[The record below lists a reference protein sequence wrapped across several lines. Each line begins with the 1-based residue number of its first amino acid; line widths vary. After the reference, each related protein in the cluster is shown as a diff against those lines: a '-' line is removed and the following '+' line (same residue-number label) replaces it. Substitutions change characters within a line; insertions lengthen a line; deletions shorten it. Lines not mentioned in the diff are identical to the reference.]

1 MRTILAIFRR
11 DLWRILR
18 NPVALVVTIGV
29 AILPSLYAWFNI
41 MALWDPYSNTKDL
54 PVAVVSM
61 DRGGQSAQTG
71 KLNAGRSVIE
81 ELRDNKSLGWKFM
94 DDDKAAIDEVNSGRC
109 YAAIIIPERFS
120 SDLVGVVEGTGS
132 RPALDYYV
140 NEKKN
145 AIAPKVTDT
154 GASTIDQ
161 EINTVFIS
169 AVSDALAGK
178 VLETAGDAQGAA
190 EQTRSQ
196 VVGDLGRT
204 IDQIDQMAAQL
215 DRIDSTM
222 GQARQ
227 TVADSKRNI
236 KDLQAQIAS
245 TQTTL
250 SKAQG
255 TMTQARNDSLG
266 FSTALNQALA
276 NGTTDLSN
284 GIANVNTVAGG
295 ITADL
300 NTTQD
305 KVDRVNSSLGQL
317 VDANGRAVDG
327 LQSGLD
333 HSGLRPGDP
342 VYDTIQGQITS
353 LKTTNQQQKSSL
365 DSFRKN
371 SSAALKSGKQA
382 TSDLSSAMAGTGN
395 TGIAALSTAS
405 QGLTGTTMPNLLTGL
420 DNLNASNGSLQGALT
435 SLSTTAAQTST
446 LLDQLDSTI
455 GQAQTTLATTKT
467 SLASVRS
474 DLDVV
479 RTDVAALG
487 SSAAWNRISQT
498 LGLNPESFGK
508 AMATPVEL
516 ETHTV
521 YPVSNYG
528 SSVAPFYTNLAL
540 WVGGFI
546 LIAIY
551 KLEVDKEGIGK
562 CNATQAYL
570 GRWLL
575 LVFVGF
581 FQALIATVGDLML
594 GIQCQRP
601 LLFVLAGVF
610 SSFVYIN
617 IIYALAASFRHIGKA
632 LAVVLVILQIPG
644 SSGMYPI
651 EMMPDFFR
659 NLNPWLPFTYGINAM
674 RETIGGMY
682 GSHYW
687 ADMLHVFWYLPVAL
701 LIGLVVRRYLLNLNA
716 LFDRRLGATDLMLT
730 EQNHSADRR
739 LNLGN
744 LARAFMGG
752 GEEGYHAILRQRA
765 HRFLSIYPSLIR
777 AGLALVLLPVLF
789 LILLFSTEAKIV
801 MLIACIASI
810 VLIDT
815 YLIVVEYICDS
826 YVQQLGMTER
836 SGDDFRSLILPAAR
850 GRRAGDTAMTRLT
863 AATHES
869 IRRRDGAGT
878 DQGKGGASEDAPG
891 SSAGSG
897 PDPKGFEESEGGGSR

>member
-1 MRTILAIFRR
+1 MKTVLAIFRR

-29 AILPSLYAWFNI
+29 AVLPSLYAWFNI
-41 MALWDPYSNTKDL
+41 MALWDPYSNVKNL

-61 DRGGQSAQTG
+61 DRGAQSAETG
-71 KLNAGRSVIE
+71 RINAGRSVIQ
-81 ELRDNKSLGWKFM
+81 ELRGNKSLGWKFM
-94 DDDKAAIDEVNSGRC
+94 DDDQRAIDEVHSGQC

-120 SDLVGVVEGTGS
+120 ADLVGIVEGTGN
-132 RPALDYYV
+132 RPALNYYV

-161 EINTVFIS
+161 EINAVFVS

-178 VLETAGDAQGAA
+178 VLQTAGDAQGAA
-190 EQTRSQ
+190 EQSRSQ
-196 VVGDLGRT
+196 VVGDLGD
-204 IDQIDQMAAQL
+204 IIGQL
-215 DRIDSTM
+215 DRTDSQLGRIGSTM

-227 TVADSKRNI
+227 TVAGSKKDI
-236 KDLQAQIAS
+236 KNLQSQISA
-245 TQTTL
+245 TQATL
-250 SKAQG
+250 SKAQDH
-255 TMTQARNDSLG
+255 MTRTRDDSLR
-266 FSTALNQALA
+266 FSSALNQALA
-276 NGTTDLSN
+276 DGSVRLSSAATD
-284 GIANVNTVAGG
+284 VNTVAGG

-300 NTTQD
+300 NATQD
-305 KVDRVNSSLGQL
+305 KVDRVNSGLGQL
-317 VDANGRAVDG
+317 VDANGKAVDR

-333 HSGLRPGDP
+333 QSGLHPGDP
-342 VYDTIQGQITS
+342 AYEIIQRQIDD
-353 LKTTNQQQKSSL
+353 LKKTNQQQKASL
-365 DSFRKN
+365 DAFKKN
-371 SSAALKSGKQA
+371 SSTALDSGKQA
-382 TSDLSSAMAGTGN
+382 ASDLSSAMTDTGDI
-395 TGIAALSTAS
+395 GIKALTAAS
-405 QGLTGTTMPNLLTGL
+405 QSLTGATMPNLLTGL
-420 DNLNASNGSLQGALT
+420 DNLNASNGSLQGALS
-435 SLSTTAAQTST
+435 SLSTTAAQTDT

-455 GQAQTTLATTKT
+455 GQAQSTLSTTRT
-467 SLASVRS
+467 SLVSVRS
-474 DLDVV
+474 DLERV

-487 SSAAWNRISQT
+487 SSAAWNRMSQT
-498 LGLNPESFGK
+498 LGLSPESFGK
-508 AMATPVEL
+508 AMASPVEL
-516 ETHTV
+516 ASHTV

-551 KLEVDKEGIGK
+551 KLEVDKEGIRK
-562 CNATQAYL
+562 CTATQAYL

-594 GIQCQRP
+594 GIQCHQP
-601 LLFVLAGVF
+601 ALFVLAGVF
-610 SSFVYIN
+610 ASFVYIN

-682 GSHYW
+682 GNHYW
-687 ADMLHVFWYLPVAL
+687 QDMLHVFWYLPAAL

-739 LNLGN
+739 LSLDS
-744 LARAFMGG
+744 LARSIL
-752 GEEGYHAILRQRA
+752 GEGDYRAVIRRRA
-765 HRFLSIYPSLIR
+765 HRFLALYPTLIR

-810 VLIDT
+810 ILIDA
-815 YLIVVEYICDS
+815 YLIIVEYICDS
-826 YVQQLGMTER
+826 YVQQLGLTER
-836 SGDDFRSLILPAAR
+836 PGMDFHNLIRP
-850 GRRAGDTAMTRLT
+850 RRQGPSAMTRLT
-863 AATHES
+863 TAVRES
-869 IRRRDGAGT
+869 VLNRDE
-878 DQGKGGASEDAPG
+878 EDAPEDG
-891 SSAGSG
+891 
-897 PDPKGFEESEGGGSR
+897 DRR

>member
-1 MRTILAIFRR
+1 MKTVLAIFRR

-29 AILPSLYAWFNI
+29 AVLPSLYAWFNI
-41 MALWDPYSNTKDL
+41 MALWDPYSNVKNL

-61 DRGGQSAQTG
+61 DRGAQSAETG
-71 KLNAGRSVIE
+71 RINAGRSVIQ
-81 ELRDNKSLGWKFM
+81 ELRGNKSLGWKFM
-94 DDDKAAIDEVNSGRC
+94 DDDQRAIDEVHSSQC

-120 SDLVGVVEGTGS
+120 ADLVGIVEGTGN
-132 RPALDYYV
+132 RPALNYYV

-161 EINTVFIS
+161 EINTVFVS

-178 VLETAGDAQGAA
+178 VLQTAGDAQGAA
-190 EQTRSQ
+190 EQSRSQ
-196 VVGDLGRT
+196 VVGDLGDIIGQLDRM
-204 IDQIDQMAAQL
+204 DGQL
-215 DRIDSTM
+215 DRIGSTM

-227 TVADSKRNI
+227 TVAGSRNDI
-236 KDLQAQIAS
+236 KDLQSQISA
-245 TQTTL
+245 TQATL
-250 SKAQG
+250 SKAQDH
-255 TMTQARNDSLG
+255 MTRTRDDSLR
-266 FSTALNQALA
+266 FSSALNQALA
-276 NGTTDLSN
+276 DGSVRLSSAVTD
-284 GIANVNTVAGG
+284 VNTVAGG

-300 NTTQD
+300 NATQD
-305 KVDRVNSSLGQL
+305 KVDRVNSGLGQL
-317 VDANGRAVDG
+317 VDANGKAVDR

-333 HSGLRPGDP
+333 QSGLHPGDP
-342 VYDTIQGQITS
+342 AYESIQRQIED
-353 LKTTNQQQKSSL
+353 LKKTNQQQKVSL
-365 DSFRKN
+365 DAFKKN
-371 SSAALKSGKQA
+371 SSTALNSGKQA
-382 TSDLSSAMAGTGN
+382 ASDLSSAMTDTGD
-395 TGIAALSTAS
+395 TGIKALTTAS
-405 QGLTGTTMPNLLTGL
+405 QSLTGTTMPNLLTGL
-420 DNLNASNGSLQGALT
+420 DNLNASNGSLQGALS
-435 SLSTTAAQTST
+435 SLSTTAAQTDA

-455 GQAQTTLATTKT
+455 GQAQSTLSATRA
-467 SLASVRS
+467 SLVTVRS
-474 DLDVV
+474 DLEGV

-487 SSAAWNRISQT
+487 SSAAWNRMSQT
-498 LGLNPESFGK
+498 LGLSPESFGK
-508 AMATPVEL
+508 AMSSPVKL
-516 ETHTV
+516 ASHTV

-551 KLEVDKEGIGK
+551 KLEVDKEGIRR
-562 CNATQAYL
+562 CTATQAYL

-594 GIQCQRP
+594 GIQCQQP
-601 LLFVLAGVF
+601 ALFVLAGVF
-610 SSFVYIN
+610 ASFVYIN

-682 GSHYW
+682 GNHYW
-687 ADMLHVFWYLPVAL
+687 QDMLHVFWYLPAAL

-739 LNLGN
+739 LSLGS
-744 LARAFMGG
+744 LARSIL
-752 GEEGYHAILRQRA
+752 GEGDYRAVIRRRA
-765 HRFLSIYPSLIR
+765 HRFLSLYPTLIR
-777 AGLALVLLPVLF
+777 AGLVLVLLPVLF

-810 VLIDT
+810 VLIDA
-815 YLIVVEYICDS
+815 YLIIVEYICDS
-826 YVQQLGMTER
+826 YVQQLGLAER
-836 SGDDFRSLILPAAR
+836 PGMDFHTLIRP
-850 GRRAGDTAMTRLT
+850 RRQGSSAMTRLT
-863 AATHES
+863 TAVRES
-869 IRRRDGAGT
+869 VLNRDEEGAPEDGDRR
-878 DQGKGGASEDAPG
+878 
-891 SSAGSG
+891 
-897 PDPKGFEESEGGGSR
+897 

>member
-1 MRTILAIFRR
+1 MKTVLAIFRR

-29 AILPSLYAWFNI
+29 AVLPSLYAWFNI
-41 MALWDPYSNTKDL
+41 MALWDPYSNVRNL
-54 PVAVVSM
+54 PVAVVSI
-61 DRGGQSAQTG
+61 DRGAQSAETG
-71 KLNAGRSVIE
+71 RINAGRSVIQ
-81 ELRDNKSLGWKFM
+81 ELRGNKSLGWKFM
-94 DDDKAAIDEVNSGRC
+94 DDDERAIEEVHSGQC

-120 SDLVGVVEGTGS
+120 ADLVGIVEGAGN
-132 RPALDYYV
+132 RPALNYYV

-161 EINTVFIS
+161 EINAVFVS

-178 VLETAGDAQGAA
+178 VLQTVGDVQGAA
-190 EQTRSQ
+190 EQSRSQ
-196 VVGDLGRT
+196 VVGDLGEI
-204 IDQIDQMAAQL
+204 IDQLDRTDGQL
-215 DRIDSTM
+215 DRIGSTM

-227 TVADSKRNI
+227 TVAGSRSDI
-236 KDLQAQIAS
+236 KDLQSQISA
-245 TQTTL
+245 
-250 SKAQG
+250 
-255 TMTQARNDSLG
+255 TQATLNRAQSSMAKTRDDSLR
-266 FSTALNQALA
+266 FSSALNQALA
-276 NGTTDLSN
+276 DGSVRLSSAVTD
-284 GIANVNTVAGG
+284 VNTVAGG

-300 NTTQD
+300 NATQD
-305 KVDRVNSSLGQL
+305 KVDRVNSGLGQL
-317 VDANGRAVDG
+317 VDANGEAVDR

-333 HSGLRPGDP
+333 QSGLHSGDP
-342 VYDTIQGQITS
+342 AYESIQRQIDD
-353 LKTTNQQQKSSL
+353 LKKTNQKQKSSL
-365 DSFRKN
+365 DAFKKN
-371 SSAALKSGKQA
+371 SSTALDSGRRAA
-382 TSDLSSAMAGTGN
+382 SDLSSAMTDTGGTG
-395 TGIAALSTAS
+395 IKALAAAS
-405 QGLTGTTMPNLLTGL
+405 QSLAGTTMPNLLTGL
-420 DNLNASNGSLQGALT
+420 DALNASNGSLQGAL
-435 SLSTTAAQTST
+435 SNLATTAVQTDA

-455 GQAQTTLATTKT
+455 GQAQSTLSTTRT

-474 DLDVV
+474 DLEGV

-487 SSAAWNRISQT
+487 SSAAWNRMSQT
-498 LGLNPESFGK
+498 LGLSPESFGK
-508 AMATPVEL
+508 AMASPVEL
-516 ETHTV
+516 ASHTV

-551 KLEVDKEGIGK
+551 KLEVDKEGIRK
-562 CNATQAYL
+562 CTATQAYL

-594 GIQCQRP
+594 GIQCRQP
-601 LLFVLAGVF
+601 ALFVLAGVF
-610 SSFVYIN
+610 ASFVYIN

-682 GSHYW
+682 GNHYW
-687 ADMLHVFWYLPVAL
+687 QDMLHIFWYLPVAL

-739 LNLGN
+739 LSLGS
-744 LARAFMGG
+744 LARSIL
-752 GEEGYHAILRQRA
+752 GEGDYRAVIRRRA
-765 HRFLSIYPSLIR
+765 HRFLALYPTLIR
-777 AGLALVLLPVLF
+777 GGLVLVLLPVLF

-810 VLIDT
+810 VLIDA
-815 YLIVVEYICDS
+815 YLIIVEYICDS
-826 YVQQLGMTER
+826 YVRQLGLTER
-836 SGDDFRSLILPAAR
+836 PGMDFLTLIRP
-850 GRRAGDTAMTRLT
+850 RRQGPSAMTRLT
-863 AATHES
+863 TAVRES
-869 IRRRDGAGT
+869 VMSRDE
-878 DQGKGGASEDAPG
+878 EDAPEDG
-891 SSAGSG
+891 
-897 PDPKGFEESEGGGSR
+897 DRR

>member
-1 MRTILAIFRR
+1 MKTVLAIFRR

-29 AILPSLYAWFNI
+29 AVLPSLYAWFNI
-41 MALWDPYSNTKDL
+41 MALWDPYSNVRNL
-54 PVAVVSM
+54 PVAVVSI
-61 DRGGQSAQTG
+61 DRGAQSAETG
-71 KLNAGRSVIE
+71 RINAGRSVIQ
-81 ELRDNKSLGWKFM
+81 ELRGNKSLGWKFM
-94 DDDKAAIDEVNSGRC
+94 DDDERAIEEVHSGQC

-120 SDLVGVVEGTGS
+120 ADLVGIVEGAGN
-132 RPALDYYV
+132 RPALNYYV

-161 EINTVFIS
+161 EINAVFVS

-178 VLETAGDAQGAA
+178 VLQTVGDAQGAA
-190 EQTRSQ
+190 EQSRSQ
-196 VVGDLGRT
+196 VVGDLGEI
-204 IDQIDQMAAQL
+204 IDQLDRTDGQL
-215 DRIDSTM
+215 DRIGSTM

-227 TVADSKRNI
+227 TVAGSRSDI
-236 KDLQAQIAS
+236 KDLQSQISA
-245 TQTTL
+245 
-250 SKAQG
+250 
-255 TMTQARNDSLG
+255 TQATLNRAQSSMAKTRDDSLR
-266 FSTALNQALA
+266 FSSALNQALA
-276 NGTTDLSN
+276 DGSVRLSSAVTD
-284 GIANVNTVAGG
+284 VNTVAGG

-300 NTTQD
+300 NATQD
-305 KVDRVNSSLGQL
+305 KVDRVNSGLGQL
-317 VDANGRAVDG
+317 VDTNGKAVDR

-333 HSGLRPGDP
+333 QSGLHSGDP
-342 VYDTIQGQITS
+342 AYESIQRQIDD
-353 LKTTNQQQKSSL
+353 LKKTNQKQKSSL
-365 DSFRKN
+365 DAFKKN
-371 SSAALKSGKQA
+371 SSTALDSGRRAA
-382 TSDLSSAMAGTGN
+382 SDLSSAMTDTGGTG
-395 TGIAALSTAS
+395 IKALAAAS
-405 QGLTGTTMPNLLTGL
+405 QSLAGATMPNLLTGL
-420 DNLNASNGSLQGALT
+420 DALNASNGSLQGAL
-435 SLSTTAAQTST
+435 SNLATTAVQTDA

-455 GQAQTTLATTKT
+455 GQAQSTLSTTRA

-474 DLDVV
+474 DLEGV

-487 SSAAWNRISQT
+487 SSAAWNRMSQT
-498 LGLNPESFGK
+498 LGLSPESFGK
-508 AMATPVEL
+508 AMASPVEL
-516 ETHTV
+516 ASHTV

-551 KLEVDKEGIGK
+551 KLEVDKEGIRK
-562 CNATQAYL
+562 CTATQAYL

-594 GIQCQRP
+594 GIQCRQP
-601 LLFVLAGVF
+601 ALFVLAGVF
-610 SSFVYIN
+610 ASFVYIN

-682 GSHYW
+682 GNHYW
-687 ADMLHVFWYLPVAL
+687 QDMLHIFWCLPVAL

-739 LNLGN
+739 LSLGS
-744 LARAFMGG
+744 LARSIL
-752 GEEGYHAILRQRA
+752 GEGDYRAVIRRRA
-765 HRFLSIYPSLIR
+765 HRFLALYPTLIR
-777 AGLALVLLPVLF
+777 GGLVLVLLPVLF

-810 VLIDT
+810 VLIDA
-815 YLIVVEYICDS
+815 YLIIVEYICDS
-826 YVQQLGMTER
+826 YVRQLGLTER
-836 SGDDFRSLILPAAR
+836 PGMDFLTLIRP
-850 GRRAGDTAMTRLT
+850 RRQGPSAMTRLT
-863 AATHES
+863 TAVRES
-869 IRRRDGAGT
+869 VMSRDE
-878 DQGKGGASEDAPG
+878 EDAPEDG
-891 SSAGSG
+891 
-897 PDPKGFEESEGGGSR
+897 DRR

>member
-1 MRTILAIFRR
+1 MKTVLAIFRR

-29 AILPSLYAWFNI
+29 AVLPSLYAWFNI
-41 MALWDPYSNTKDL
+41 MALWDPYSNVRNL
-54 PVAVVSM
+54 PVAVVSI
-61 DRGGQSAQTG
+61 DRGAQSAETG
-71 KLNAGRSVIE
+71 RINAGRSVIQ
-81 ELRDNKSLGWKFM
+81 ELRGNKSLGWKFM
-94 DDDKAAIDEVNSGRC
+94 DDDERAIEEVHSGQC

-120 SDLVGVVEGTGS
+120 ADLVGIVEGAGN
-132 RPALDYYV
+132 RPALNYYV

-161 EINTVFIS
+161 EINAVFVS

-178 VLETAGDAQGAA
+178 VLQTVGDAQGAA
-190 EQTRSQ
+190 EQSRSQ
-196 VVGDLGRT
+196 VVGDLGEI
-204 IDQIDQMAAQL
+204 IDQLDRTDGQL
-215 DRIDSTM
+215 DRIGSTM

-227 TVADSKRNI
+227 TVAGSRSDI
-236 KDLQAQIAS
+236 KDLQSQISA
-245 TQTTL
+245 
-250 SKAQG
+250 
-255 TMTQARNDSLG
+255 TQATLNRAQSSMAKTRDDSLR
-266 FSTALNQALA
+266 FSSALNQALA
-276 NGTTDLSN
+276 DGSVRLSSAVTD
-284 GIANVNTVAGG
+284 VNTVAGG

-300 NTTQD
+300 NATQD
-305 KVDRVNSSLGQL
+305 KVDRVNSGLGQL
-317 VDANGRAVDG
+317 VDANGKAVDR

-333 HSGLRPGDP
+333 QSGLHSGDP
-342 VYDTIQGQITS
+342 AYESIQRQIDD
-353 LKTTNQQQKSSL
+353 LKKTNQKQKSSL
-365 DSFRKN
+365 DAFKKN
-371 SSAALKSGKQA
+371 SSTALDSGRRAA
-382 TSDLSSAMAGTGN
+382 SDLSSAMTDTGGTG
-395 TGIAALSTAS
+395 IKALAAAS
-405 QGLTGTTMPNLLTGL
+405 QSLAGTTMPNLLTGL
-420 DNLNASNGSLQGALT
+420 DALNASNGSLQGAL
-435 SLSTTAAQTST
+435 SNLATTAAQTDA

-455 GQAQTTLATTKT
+455 GQAQSTLSTTRA

-474 DLDVV
+474 DLEGV

-487 SSAAWNRISQT
+487 SSAAWHRMSQT
-498 LGLNPESFGK
+498 LGLSPESFGK
-508 AMATPVEL
+508 AMASPVEL
-516 ETHTV
+516 ASHTV

-551 KLEVDKEGIGK
+551 KLEVDKEGIRK
-562 CNATQAYL
+562 CTATQAYL

-594 GIQCQRP
+594 GIQCRQP
-601 LLFVLAGVF
+601 ALFVLAGVF
-610 SSFVYIN
+610 ASFVYIN

-682 GSHYW
+682 GNHYW
-687 ADMLHVFWYLPVAL
+687 QDMLHIFWYLPVAL

-739 LNLGN
+739 LSLGS
-744 LARAFMGG
+744 LARSIL
-752 GEEGYHAILRQRA
+752 GEGDYRAVIRRRA
-765 HRFLSIYPSLIR
+765 HRFLALYPTLIR
-777 AGLALVLLPVLF
+777 GGLALVLLPVLF

-810 VLIDT
+810 VLIDA
-815 YLIVVEYICDS
+815 YLIIVEYICDS
-826 YVQQLGMTER
+826 YVRQLGLTER
-836 SGDDFRSLILPAAR
+836 PGMDFLTLIRP
-850 GRRAGDTAMTRLT
+850 RRQGPSAMTRLT
-863 AATHES
+863 TAVRES
-869 IRRRDGAGT
+869 VMSRDE
-878 DQGKGGASEDAPG
+878 EDAPEDG
-891 SSAGSG
+891 
-897 PDPKGFEESEGGGSR
+897 DRR

>member
-1 MRTILAIFRR
+1 MKTVLAIFRR

-29 AILPSLYAWFNI
+29 AVLPSLYAWFNI
-41 MALWDPYSNTKDL
+41 MALWDPYSNVRNL
-54 PVAVVSM
+54 PVAVVSI
-61 DRGGQSAQTG
+61 DRGAQSAETG
-71 KLNAGRSVIE
+71 RINAGRSVIQ
-81 ELRDNKSLGWKFM
+81 ELRGNKSLGWKFM
-94 DDDKAAIDEVNSGRC
+94 DDDERAIEEVHSGQC

-120 SDLVGVVEGTGS
+120 ADLVGIVEGAGN
-132 RPALDYYV
+132 RPALNYYV

-161 EINTVFIS
+161 EINAVFVS

-178 VLETAGDAQGAA
+178 VLQTVGDAQGAA
-190 EQTRSQ
+190 EQSRSQ
-196 VVGDLGRT
+196 VVGDLGEI
-204 IDQIDQMAAQL
+204 IDQLDRTDGQL
-215 DRIDSTM
+215 DRIGSTM

-227 TVADSKRNI
+227 TVAGSRSDI
-236 KDLQAQIAS
+236 KDLQSQISA
-245 TQTTL
+245 
-250 SKAQG
+250 
-255 TMTQARNDSLG
+255 TQATLNRAQSSMAKTRDDSLR
-266 FSTALNQALA
+266 FSSALNQALA
-276 NGTTDLSN
+276 DGSVRLSSAVTD
-284 GIANVNTVAGG
+284 VNTVAGG

-300 NTTQD
+300 NATQD
-305 KVDRVNSSLGQL
+305 KVDRVNSGLGQL
-317 VDANGRAVDG
+317 VDANGKAVDR

-333 HSGLRPGDP
+333 QSGLHSGDP
-342 VYDTIQGQITS
+342 AYESIQRQIDD
-353 LKTTNQQQKSSL
+353 LKKTNQKQKSSL
-365 DSFRKN
+365 DAFKKN
-371 SSAALKSGKQA
+371 SSTALDSGRRAA
-382 TSDLSSAMAGTGN
+382 SDLSSAMTDTGGTG
-395 TGIAALSTAS
+395 IKALAAAS
-405 QGLTGTTMPNLLTGL
+405 QSLAGTTMPNLLTGL
-420 DNLNASNGSLQGALT
+420 DALNASNGSLQGAL
-435 SLSTTAAQTST
+435 SNLATTAAQTDA

-455 GQAQTTLATTKT
+455 GQAKSTLSTTRA

-474 DLDVV
+474 DLEGV

-487 SSAAWNRISQT
+487 SSAAWNRMSQT
-498 LGLNPESFGK
+498 LGLSPESFGK
-508 AMATPVEL
+508 AMASPVEL
-516 ETHTV
+516 ASHTV

-551 KLEVDKEGIGK
+551 KLEVDKEGIRK
-562 CNATQAYL
+562 CTATQAYL

-594 GIQCQRP
+594 GIQCRQP
-601 LLFVLAGVF
+601 ALFVLAGVF
-610 SSFVYIN
+610 ASFVYIN

-682 GSHYW
+682 GNHYW
-687 ADMLHVFWYLPVAL
+687 QDMLHIFWYLPVAL

-739 LNLGN
+739 LSLGS
-744 LARAFMGG
+744 LARSIL
-752 GEEGYHAILRQRA
+752 GEGDYRAVIRRRA
-765 HRFLSIYPSLIR
+765 HRFLALYPTLIR
-777 AGLALVLLPVLF
+777 GGLVLVLLPVLF

-810 VLIDT
+810 VLIDA
-815 YLIVVEYICDS
+815 YLIIVEYICDS
-826 YVQQLGMTER
+826 YVRQLGLTER
-836 SGDDFRSLILPAAR
+836 PGMDFLTLIRP
-850 GRRAGDTAMTRLT
+850 RRQGPSAMTRLT
-863 AATHES
+863 TAVRES
-869 IRRRDGAGT
+869 VMSRDE
-878 DQGKGGASEDAPG
+878 EDAPEDG
-891 SSAGSG
+891 
-897 PDPKGFEESEGGGSR
+897 DRR

>member
-1 MRTILAIFRR
+1 MKTVLAIFRR

-29 AILPSLYAWFNI
+29 AVLPSLYAWFNI
-41 MALWDPYSNTKDL
+41 MALWDPYSNVKNL

-61 DRGGQSAQTG
+61 DRGAQSAQTG
-71 KLNAGRSVIE
+71 RINAGRSVIQ
-81 ELRDNKSLGWKFM
+81 ELRGNNSLGWKFM
-94 DDDKAAIDEVNSGRC
+94 DDDQRAIDEVHSGQC
-109 YAAIIIPERFS
+109 YAAIVIPEHFS
-120 SDLVGVVEGTGS
+120 ADLVGIVEGTGS
-132 RPALDYYV
+132 RPALNYYV

-161 EINTVFIS
+161 EINTVFVS

-178 VLETAGDAQGAA
+178 VLQTAGDAQGAA
-190 EQTRSQ
+190 EQSRSQ
-196 VVGDLGRT
+196 VVGDLGDIIGQLDRM
-204 IDQIDQMAAQL
+204 DGQL
-215 DRIDSTM
+215 DRIGSTM

-227 TVADSKRNI
+227 TVAGSRNDI
-236 KDLQAQIAS
+236 KNLQSQISA
-245 TQTTL
+245 TQATL
-250 SKAQG
+250 SKAQDH
-255 TMTQARNDSLG
+255 MTRTRDDSLR
-266 FSTALNQALA
+266 FSSALNQALA
-276 NGTTDLSN
+276 DGSVRLSSAVTD
-284 GIANVNTVAGG
+284 VNTVAGG
-295 ITADL
+295 ITSDL
-300 NTTQD
+300 NATQD
-305 KVDRVNSSLGQL
+305 KVDRVNSGLSQL
-317 VDANGRAVDG
+317 VDANGKAVDR

-333 HSGLRPGDP
+333 QSGLHPGDP
-342 VYDTIQGQITS
+342 AYESIQRQIDD
-353 LKTTNQQQKSSL
+353 LKKTNQQQKASL
-365 DSFRKN
+365 DAFKKN
-371 SSAALKSGKQA
+371 SSTALDSGKQA
-382 TSDLSSAMAGTGN
+382 ASDLSSAMTDTGD
-395 TGIAALSTAS
+395 TGIKALTAAS
-405 QGLTGTTMPNLLTGL
+405 QSLTGTTMPNLLTGL
-420 DNLNASNGSLQGALT
+420 DNLNASNGSLQGALS
-435 SLSTTAAQTST
+435 SLATTAAQTDA

-455 GQAQTTLATTKT
+455 GQAQSTLTTTRA
-467 SLASVRS
+467 SLVSVRS
-474 DLDVV
+474 DLEGV

-487 SSAAWNRISQT
+487 SSAAWNRMSQT
-498 LGLNPESFGK
+498 LGLSPESFGK
-508 AMATPVEL
+508 AMASPVEL
-516 ETHTV
+516 ASHTV

-551 KLEVDKEGIGK
+551 KLEVDKEGIRK
-562 CNATQAYL
+562 CTATQAYL

-594 GIQCQRP
+594 GIQCQQP
-601 LLFVLAGVF
+601 ALFVLAGVF
-610 SSFVYIN
+610 ASFVYIN

-682 GSHYW
+682 GNHYW
-687 ADMLHVFWYLPVAL
+687 QDMLHIFWYLPAAL

-739 LNLGN
+739 LSLGS
-744 LARAFMGG
+744 LARSIL
-752 GEEGYHAILRQRA
+752 GEGDYRAVIRRRA
-765 HRFLSIYPSLIR
+765 HRFLALYPTLIR

-810 VLIDT
+810 VLIDA
-815 YLIVVEYICDS
+815 YLIIVEYICDS
-826 YVQQLGMTER
+826 YVQQLGLAER
-836 SGDDFRSLILPAAR
+836 PGMDFHTLIRP
-850 GRRAGDTAMTRLT
+850 RRQGSSAMTRLT
-863 AATHES
+863 TAVHES
-869 IRRRDGAGT
+869 VLNRDEEGAPEDGDRR
-878 DQGKGGASEDAPG
+878 
-891 SSAGSG
+891 
-897 PDPKGFEESEGGGSR
+897 

>member
-1 MRTILAIFRR
+1 MKTVLAIFRR

-29 AILPSLYAWFNI
+29 AVLPSLYAWFNI
-41 MALWDPYSNTKDL
+41 MALWDPYSNVKNL

-61 DRGGQSAQTG
+61 DRGAQSAQTG
-71 KLNAGRSVIE
+71 RINAGRSVIQ
-81 ELRDNKSLGWKFM
+81 ELRGNDSLGWKFM
-94 DDDKAAIDEVNSGRC
+94 DDDQRAIDEVHSGKC

-120 SDLVGVVEGTGS
+120 ADLVGIVEGTGS
-132 RPALDYYV
+132 RPALNYYV

-161 EINTVFIS
+161 EINTVFVS

-178 VLETAGDAQGAA
+178 VLQTAGDAQGAA
-190 EQTRSQ
+190 EQSRSQ
-196 VVGDLGRT
+196 VVGDLGEIIGQLDCT
-204 IDQIDQMAAQL
+204 DGQL
-215 DRIDSTM
+215 DRIGSTM

-227 TVADSKRNI
+227 TVAGSRSDI
-236 KDLQAQIAS
+236 KDLQSQISA
-245 TQTTL
+245 TQATL
-250 SKAQG
+250 SKAQDH
-255 TMTQARNDSLG
+255 MTRTRDDSLR
-266 FSTALNQALA
+266 FSSALNQALA
-276 NGTTDLSN
+276 DGSVRLSSAVTD
-284 GIANVNTVAGG
+284 VNTVAGG

-300 NTTQD
+300 NATQD
-305 KVDRVNSSLGQL
+305 KVDRVNSGLGQL
-317 VDANGRAVDG
+317 VDANGKAVDRLQTG
-327 LQSGLD
+327 LDQSGL
-333 HSGLRPGDP
+333 HPGDP
-342 VYDTIQGQITS
+342 AYESIQRQIDD
-353 LKTTNQQQKSSL
+353 LKKTNQQQKAFL
-365 DSFRKN
+365 DAFKKN
-371 SSAALKSGKQA
+371 SSTALGSGKQA
-382 TSDLSSAMAGTGN
+382 ASDLSSAMTDTGD
-395 TGIAALSTAS
+395 TGIKALTAAS
-405 QGLTGTTMPNLLTGL
+405 QSLTGTTMPNLLTGL
-420 DNLNASNGSLQGALT
+420 DNLNASNGSLQGALS
-435 SLSTTAAQTST
+435 SLATTAAQTDA

-455 GQAQTTLATTKT
+455 GQAQSTLSTTRA

-474 DLDVV
+474 DLEGV

-487 SSAAWNRISQT
+487 SSAAWNRMAQT
-498 LGLNPESFGK
+498 LGLSPESFGK
-508 AMATPVEL
+508 AMASPVKL
-516 ETHTV
+516 DSHTV

-551 KLEVDKEGIGK
+551 KLEVDKEGIRK
-562 CNATQAYL
+562 CTATQAYL

-594 GIQCQRP
+594 GIQCQQP
-601 LLFVLAGVF
+601 ALFVLAGVF
-610 SSFVYIN
+610 ASFVYIN

-682 GSHYW
+682 GNHYW
-687 ADMLHVFWYLPVAL
+687 QDMLHIFWYLPAAL

-739 LNLGN
+739 LSLGS
-744 LARAFMGG
+744 LARSIL
-752 GEEGYHAILRQRA
+752 GEDDYRAVIRRRA
-765 HRFLSIYPSLIR
+765 HRFLALYPRLIR
-777 AGLALVLLPVLF
+777 AGLVLVLLPVLF

-810 VLIDT
+810 VLIDA
-815 YLIVVEYICDS
+815 YLIIVEYICDS
-826 YVQQLGMTER
+826 YVQQLGLTER
-836 SGDDFRSLILPAAR
+836 PGMDFHALIRPHR
-850 GRRAGDTAMTRLT
+850 QGPSAMTRLT
-863 AATHES
+863 TAVRES
-869 IRRRDGAGT
+869 VLNRDEEGAPEDGDRR
-878 DQGKGGASEDAPG
+878 
-891 SSAGSG
+891 
-897 PDPKGFEESEGGGSR
+897 

>member
-1 MRTILAIFRR
+1 MKTVLAIFRR

-29 AILPSLYAWFNI
+29 AVLPSLYAWFNI
-41 MALWDPYSNTKDL
+41 MALWDPYSNVRNL
-54 PVAVVSM
+54 PVAVVSI
-61 DRGGQSAQTG
+61 DRGAQSAETG
-71 KLNAGRSVIE
+71 RINAGRSVIQ
-81 ELRDNKSLGWKFM
+81 ELRGNKSLGWKFM
-94 DDDKAAIDEVNSGRC
+94 DDDERAIEEVHSGQC

-120 SDLVGVVEGTGS
+120 ADLVGIVEGAGN
-132 RPALDYYV
+132 RPALNYYV

-161 EINTVFIS
+161 EINAVFVS

-178 VLETAGDAQGAA
+178 VLQTVGDAQGAA
-190 EQTRSQ
+190 EQSRSQ
-196 VVGDLGRT
+196 VVGDLGEI
-204 IDQIDQMAAQL
+204 IDQLDRTDGQL
-215 DRIDSTM
+215 DRIGSTM

-227 TVADSKRNI
+227 TVAGSRSDI
-236 KDLQAQIAS
+236 KDLQSQISA
-245 TQTTL
+245 
-250 SKAQG
+250 
-255 TMTQARNDSLG
+255 TQATLNRAQSSMAKTRDDSLR
-266 FSTALNQALA
+266 FSSALNQALA
-276 NGTTDLSN
+276 DGSVRLSSAVTD
-284 GIANVNTVAGG
+284 VNTVAGG

-300 NTTQD
+300 NATQD
-305 KVDRVNSSLGQL
+305 KVDRVNSGLGQL
-317 VDANGRAVDG
+317 VDANGEAVDR

-333 HSGLRPGDP
+333 QSGLHSGDP
-342 VYDTIQGQITS
+342 AYESIQRQIDD
-353 LKTTNQQQKSSL
+353 LKKTNQKQKSSL
-365 DSFRKN
+365 DAFKKN
-371 SSAALKSGKQA
+371 SSTALDSGRRAA
-382 TSDLSSAMAGTGN
+382 SDLSSAMTDTGGTG
-395 TGIAALSTAS
+395 IKALAAAS
-405 QGLTGTTMPNLLTGL
+405 QSLAGTTMPNLLTGL
-420 DNLNASNGSLQGALT
+420 DALNASNGSLQGAL
-435 SLSTTAAQTST
+435 SNLATTAAQTDA

-455 GQAQTTLATTKT
+455 GQAQSTLSTTRA

-474 DLDVV
+474 DLEGV

-487 SSAAWNRISQT
+487 SSAAWNRMSQT
-498 LGLNPESFGK
+498 LGLSPESFGK
-508 AMATPVEL
+508 AMASPVEL
-516 ETHTV
+516 ASHTV

-551 KLEVDKEGIGK
+551 KLEVDKEGIRK
-562 CNATQAYL
+562 CTATQAYL

-594 GIQCQRP
+594 GIQCRQP
-601 LLFVLAGVF
+601 ALFVLAGVF
-610 SSFVYIN
+610 ASFVYIN

-682 GSHYW
+682 GNHYW
-687 ADMLHVFWYLPVAL
+687 QDMLHIFWYLPVAL

-739 LNLGN
+739 LSLGS
-744 LARAFMGG
+744 LARSIL
-752 GEEGYHAILRQRA
+752 GEGDYRAVIRRRA
-765 HRFLSIYPSLIR
+765 HRFLALYPTLIR
-777 AGLALVLLPVLF
+777 GGLVLVLLPVLF

-810 VLIDT
+810 VLIDA
-815 YLIVVEYICDS
+815 YLIIVEYICDS
-826 YVQQLGMTER
+826 YVRQLGLTER
-836 SGDDFRSLILPAAR
+836 PGMDFLTLIRP
-850 GRRAGDTAMTRLT
+850 RRQGPSAMTRLT
-863 AATHES
+863 TAVRES
-869 IRRRDGAGT
+869 VMSRDE
-878 DQGKGGASEDAPG
+878 EDAPEDG
-891 SSAGSG
+891 
-897 PDPKGFEESEGGGSR
+897 DRR

>member
-1 MRTILAIFRR
+1 MKTVLAIFRR

-29 AILPSLYAWFNI
+29 AVLPSLYAWFNI
-41 MALWDPYSNTKDL
+41 MALWDPYSNVKNL

-61 DRGGQSAQTG
+61 DRGAQSAQTG
-71 KLNAGRSVIE
+71 RINAGRSVIQ
-81 ELRDNKSLGWKFM
+81 ELRGNNSLGWKFM
-94 DDDKAAIDEVNSGRC
+94 DDDQRAIDEVHSGQC
-109 YAAIIIPERFS
+109 YAAIVIPEHFS
-120 SDLVGVVEGTGS
+120 ADLVGIVEGTGN
-132 RPALDYYV
+132 RPALNYYV

-161 EINTVFIS
+161 EINTVFVS

-178 VLETAGDAQGAA
+178 VLQTAGDAQGAA
-190 EQTRSQ
+190 EQSRSQ
-196 VVGDLGRT
+196 VVGDLGDI
-204 IDQIDQMAAQL
+204 IDQLDRTDGQL
-215 DRIDSTM
+215 DRIGSTM
-222 GQARQ
+222 AQARQ
-227 TVADSKRNI
+227 TVAGSRNDI
-236 KDLQAQIAS
+236 KDLQSQISA

-250 SKAQG
+250 SKAQDH
-255 TMTQARNDSLG
+255 MARTRDDSLR
-266 FSTALNQALA
+266 FSSALNQALA
-276 NGTTDLSN
+276 DGSVRLSSAVTD
-284 GIANVNTVAGG
+284 VNTVAGG

-300 NTTQD
+300 NATQD
-305 KVDRVNSSLGQL
+305 KVDRVNSGLGQL
-317 VDANGRAVDG
+317 VDANGKAVNR

-333 HSGLRPGDP
+333 HSGLHPGDP
-342 VYDTIQGQITS
+342 AYQSIQRQIND
-353 LKTTNQQQKSSL
+353 LKKTNQQQQASL
-365 DSFRKN
+365 DAFKKN
-371 SSAALKSGKQA
+371 SSTALDSGKQA
-382 TSDLSSAMAGTGN
+382 ASDLSSAMTDTGD
-395 TGIAALSTAS
+395 TGIKALTAAS
-405 QGLTGTTMPNLLTGL
+405 QSLTGTTMPNLLTGL
-420 DNLNASNGSLQGALT
+420 DNLNASNGSLQGALS
-435 SLSTTAAQTST
+435 SLATTAAQTDA

-455 GQAQTTLATTKT
+455 GQAQSTLTTTRA
-467 SLASVRS
+467 SLFSVRS
-474 DLDVV
+474 DLEGV

-487 SSAAWNRISQT
+487 SSAAWNRMSQT
-498 LGLNPESFGK
+498 LGLSPESFGK
-508 AMATPVEL
+508 AMASPVEL
-516 ETHTV
+516 ASHTV

-551 KLEVDKEGIGK
+551 KLEVDKEGIRK
-562 CNATQAYL
+562 CTATQAYL

-594 GIQCQRP
+594 GIQCQQP
-601 LLFVLAGVF
+601 ALFVLAGVF
-610 SSFVYIN
+610 ASFVYIN

-682 GSHYW
+682 GNHYW
-687 ADMLHVFWYLPVAL
+687 QDMLHIFWYLPAAL

-739 LNLGN
+739 LSLGS
-744 LARAFMGG
+744 LARSIL
-752 GEEGYHAILRQRA
+752 GEGDYRAVIRRRA
-765 HRFLSIYPSLIR
+765 HRFLALYPTLIQ

-810 VLIDT
+810 VLIDA
-815 YLIVVEYICDS
+815 YLIIVEYICDS
-826 YVQQLGMTER
+826 YVQQLGLAER
-836 SGDDFRSLILPAAR
+836 PGMDFHTLIR
-850 GRRAGDTAMTRLT
+850 TRRQGPSAMTRLT
-863 AATHES
+863 TAVRES
-869 IRRRDGAGT
+869 VLNRDGE
-878 DQGKGGASEDAPG
+878 GAPEDG
-891 SSAGSG
+891 
-897 PDPKGFEESEGGGSR
+897 DRR

>member
-1 MRTILAIFRR
+1 MKTVLAIFRR

-29 AILPSLYAWFNI
+29 AVLPSLYAWFNI
-41 MALWDPYSNTKDL
+41 MALWDPYSNVKNL

-61 DRGGQSAQTG
+61 DRGAQSAETG
-71 KLNAGRSVIE
+71 RINAGRSVIQ
-81 ELRDNKSLGWKFM
+81 ELRGNKSLGWKFM
-94 DDDKAAIDEVNSGRC
+94 DDDQRAIDEVHSGQC

-120 SDLVGVVEGTGS
+120 ADLVGIVEGTGN
-132 RPALDYYV
+132 RPALNYYV

-161 EINTVFIS
+161 EINTVFVS

-178 VLETAGDAQGAA
+178 VLQTAGDAQGAA
-190 EQTRSQ
+190 EQSRSQ
-196 VVGDLGRT
+196 VVGDLGDIIGQLDRM
-204 IDQIDQMAAQL
+204 DGQL
-215 DRIDSTM
+215 DRIGSTM

-227 TVADSKRNI
+227 TVAGSKDDI
-236 KDLQAQIAS
+236 KNLQSQISA
-245 TQTTL
+245 TQATL
-250 SKAQG
+250 SKAQDH
-255 TMTQARNDSLG
+255 MTRTRDDSLR
-266 FSTALNQALA
+266 FSSALNQALA
-276 NGTTDLSN
+276 DGSVRLSSAVTD
-284 GIANVNTVAGG
+284 VNTVAGG

-300 NTTQD
+300 NATQD
-305 KVDRVNSSLGQL
+305 KVDRVNSGLGQL
-317 VDANGRAVDG
+317 VDANGKAVDRLQTG
-327 LQSGLD
+327 LDQSGL
-333 HSGLRPGDP
+333 HPGEP
-342 VYDTIQGQITS
+342 AYESIQRQIDE
-353 LKTTNQQQKSSL
+353 LKKTNQQQQASL
-365 DSFRKN
+365 DAFKKN
-371 SSAALKSGKQA
+371 SSTALDSGKQA
-382 TSDLSSAMAGTGN
+382 ASDLSSAMTDTGD
-395 TGIAALSTAS
+395 TGIKALTAAS
-405 QGLTGTTMPNLLTGL
+405 QSLTGTTMPNLLTGL
-420 DNLNASNGSLQGALT
+420 DNLNASNGSLQGALS
-435 SLSTTAAQTST
+435 SLSTTAAQTDA

-455 GQAQTTLATTKT
+455 GQAQSTLSTTRT

-474 DLDVV
+474 DLEGV

-487 SSAAWNRISQT
+487 SSAAWNRMSQT
-498 LGLNPESFGK
+498 LGLSPDSFGK
-508 AMATPVEL
+508 AMASPVEL
-516 ETHTV
+516 ASHTV

-551 KLEVDKEGIGK
+551 KLEVDKEGIRR
-562 CNATQAYL
+562 CTATQAYL

-594 GIQCQRP
+594 GIQCQQP
-601 LLFVLAGVF
+601 ALFVLAGVF
-610 SSFVYIN
+610 ASFVYIN

-682 GSHYW
+682 GNHYW
-687 ADMLHVFWYLPVAL
+687 QDMLHIFWYLPAAL

-739 LNLGN
+739 LSLGS
-744 LARAFMGG
+744 LARSIL
-752 GEEGYHAILRQRA
+752 GEGDYRAVIRRRA
-765 HRFLSIYPSLIR
+765 HRFLALYPTLIR

-810 VLIDT
+810 VLIDA
-815 YLIVVEYICDS
+815 YLIIVEYICDS
-826 YVQQLGMTER
+826 YVQQLGLTER
-836 SGDDFRSLILPAAR
+836 PGMDFHALIRPHR
-850 GRRAGDTAMTRLT
+850 QGPSAMTRLT
-863 AATHES
+863 TAVRES
-869 IRRRDGAGT
+869 VLNRDEEGAPEDGDRR
-878 DQGKGGASEDAPG
+878 
-891 SSAGSG
+891 
-897 PDPKGFEESEGGGSR
+897 

>member
-1 MRTILAIFRR
+1 MAVKTVLAIFRR

-29 AILPSLYAWFNI
+29 AVLPSLYAWFNI
-41 MALWDPYSNTKDL
+41 MALWDPYSNVKNL

-61 DRGGQSAQTG
+61 DRGAQSAETG
-71 KLNAGRSVIE
+71 RINAGRSVIQ
-81 ELRDNKSLGWKFM
+81 ELRGNDSLGWKFM
-94 DDDKAAIDEVNSGRC
+94 DDDQRAIDEVHSGKC

-120 SDLVGVVEGTGS
+120 ADLVGIVEGTGS
-132 RPALDYYV
+132 RPALNYYV

-161 EINTVFIS
+161 EINTVFVS

-178 VLETAGDAQGAA
+178 VLQTAGDAQGAA
-190 EQTRSQ
+190 EQSRSQ
-196 VVGDLGRT
+196 VVGDLGEIIGQLDRT
-204 IDQIDQMAAQL
+204 DGQL
-215 DRIDSTM
+215 DRIGSTM

-227 TVADSKRNI
+227 TVAGSRSDI
-236 KDLQAQIAS
+236 KDLQSQISA
-245 TQTTL
+245 TQATL
-250 SKAQG
+250 SKAQNH
-255 TMTQARNDSLG
+255 MTRTRDDSLR
-266 FSTALNQALA
+266 FSSALNQALA
-276 NGTTDLSN
+276 DGSVRLSSAVTD
-284 GIANVNTVAGG
+284 VNTVAGG

-300 NTTQD
+300 NATQD
-305 KVDRVNSSLGQL
+305 KVDRVNSGLGQL
-317 VDANGRAVDG
+317 VDANGKAVDR

-333 HSGLRPGDP
+333 QSGLHPGDP
-342 VYDTIQGQITS
+342 AYESIQRQIDD
-353 LKTTNQQQKSSL
+353 LKKTNQQQKASL
-365 DSFRKN
+365 DAFKKN
-371 SSAALKSGKQA
+371 SSTALGSGKQA
-382 TSDLSSAMAGTGN
+382 ATDLSSAMTDTGD
-395 TGIAALSTAS
+395 TGIKALTAAS
-405 QGLTGTTMPNLLTGL
+405 QSLTGTTMPNLLTGL
-420 DNLNASNGSLQGALT
+420 DNLNASNGSLQGALS
-435 SLSTTAAQTST
+435 SLATTAAQTDA

-455 GQAQTTLATTKT
+455 GQAQSTLSTTRA

-474 DLDVV
+474 DLEGV
-479 RTDVAALG
+479 RTDLAALG
-487 SSAAWNRISQT
+487 SSAAWNRMSQT
-498 LGLNPESFGK
+498 LGLSPESFGK
-508 AMATPVEL
+508 AMASPVKL
-516 ETHTV
+516 DSHTV

-551 KLEVDKEGIGK
+551 KLEVDKEGIRK
-562 CNATQAYL
+562 CTATQAYL

-594 GIQCQRP
+594 GIQCQQP
-601 LLFVLAGVF
+601 ALFVLAGVF
-610 SSFVYIN
+610 ASFVYIN

-682 GSHYW
+682 GNHYW
-687 ADMLHVFWYLPVAL
+687 QDMLHIFWYLPAAL

-739 LNLGN
+739 LSLGS
-744 LARAFMGG
+744 LARSIL
-752 GEEGYHAILRQRA
+752 GEGDYRAVVRRRA
-765 HRFLSIYPSLIR
+765 HRFLALYPTLIR

-810 VLIDT
+810 VLIDA
-815 YLIVVEYICDS
+815 YLIIVEYICDG
-826 YVQQLGMTER
+826 YVQQLGLTER
-836 SGDDFRSLILPAAR
+836 PGMDFHTLIHP
-850 GRRAGDTAMTRLT
+850 RRQGPSAMTRLT
-863 AATHES
+863 TAVRES
-869 IRRRDGAGT
+869 VLNRDEEGAPEDGDRR
-878 DQGKGGASEDAPG
+878 
-891 SSAGSG
+891 
-897 PDPKGFEESEGGGSR
+897 

>member
-1 MRTILAIFRR
+1 MKTVLAIFRR

-29 AILPSLYAWFNI
+29 AVLPSLYAWFNI
-41 MALWDPYSNTKDL
+41 MALWDPYSNVRNL
-54 PVAVVSM
+54 PVAVVSI
-61 DRGGQSAQTG
+61 DRGAQSAETG
-71 KLNAGRSVIE
+71 RINAGRSVIQ
-81 ELRDNKSLGWKFM
+81 ELRGNKSLGWKFM
-94 DDDKAAIDEVNSGRC
+94 DDDERAIEEVHSGQC

-120 SDLVGVVEGTGS
+120 ADLVGIVEGAGN
-132 RPALDYYV
+132 RPALNYYV

-161 EINTVFIS
+161 EINAVFVS

-178 VLETAGDAQGAA
+178 VLQTVGDVQGAA
-190 EQTRSQ
+190 EQSRSQ
-196 VVGDLGRT
+196 VVGDLGEI
-204 IDQIDQMAAQL
+204 IDQLDRTDGQL
-215 DRIDSTM
+215 DRIGSTM

-227 TVADSKRNI
+227 TVAGSRSDI
-236 KDLQAQIAS
+236 KDLQSQISA
-245 TQTTL
+245 
-250 SKAQG
+250 
-255 TMTQARNDSLG
+255 TQATLNRAQSSMAKTRDDSLR
-266 FSTALNQALA
+266 FSSALNQALA
-276 NGTTDLSN
+276 DGSVRLSSAVTD
-284 GIANVNTVAGG
+284 VNTVAGG

-300 NTTQD
+300 NATQD
-305 KVDRVNSSLGQL
+305 KVDRVNSGLGQL
-317 VDANGRAVDG
+317 VDANGKAVDR

-333 HSGLRPGDP
+333 QSGLHSGDP
-342 VYDTIQGQITS
+342 AYESIQRQIDD
-353 LKTTNQQQKSSL
+353 LKKTNQKQKSSL
-365 DSFRKN
+365 DAFKKN
-371 SSAALKSGKQA
+371 SSTALDSGRRAA
-382 TSDLSSAMAGTGN
+382 SDLSSAMTDTGGTG
-395 TGIAALSTAS
+395 IKALAAAS
-405 QGLTGTTMPNLLTGL
+405 QSLAGTTMPNLLTGL
-420 DNLNASNGSLQGALT
+420 DALNASNGSLQGAL
-435 SLSTTAAQTST
+435 SNLATTAVQTDA

-455 GQAQTTLATTKT
+455 GQAQSTLSTTRT

-474 DLDVV
+474 DLEGV

-487 SSAAWNRISQT
+487 SSAAWNRMSQT
-498 LGLNPESFGK
+498 LGLSPESFGK
-508 AMATPVEL
+508 AMASPVEL
-516 ETHTV
+516 ASHTV

-551 KLEVDKEGIGK
+551 KLEVDKEGIRK
-562 CNATQAYL
+562 CTATQAYL

-594 GIQCQRP
+594 GIQCRQP
-601 LLFVLAGVF
+601 ALFVLAGVF
-610 SSFVYIN
+610 ASFVYIN

-682 GSHYW
+682 GNHYW
-687 ADMLHVFWYLPVAL
+687 QDMLHIFWYLPVAL

-739 LNLGN
+739 LSLGS
-744 LARAFMGG
+744 LARSIL
-752 GEEGYHAILRQRA
+752 GEGDYRAVIRRRA
-765 HRFLSIYPSLIR
+765 HRFLALYPTLIR
-777 AGLALVLLPVLF
+777 GGLALVLLPVLF

-810 VLIDT
+810 VLIDA
-815 YLIVVEYICDS
+815 YLIIVEYICDS
-826 YVQQLGMTER
+826 YVRQLGLTER
-836 SGDDFRSLILPAAR
+836 PGMDFLTLIRP
-850 GRRAGDTAMTRLT
+850 RRQGPSAMTRLT
-863 AATHES
+863 TAVRES
-869 IRRRDGAGT
+869 VMSRDE
-878 DQGKGGASEDAPG
+878 EDAPEDG
-891 SSAGSG
+891 
-897 PDPKGFEESEGGGSR
+897 DRR

>member
-1 MRTILAIFRR
+1 MKTVLAIFRR

-29 AILPSLYAWFNI
+29 AVLPSLYAWFNI
-41 MALWDPYSNTKDL
+41 MALWDPYSNVRNL
-54 PVAVVSM
+54 PVAVVSI
-61 DRGGQSAQTG
+61 DRGAQSAETG
-71 KLNAGRSVIE
+71 RINAGRSVIQ
-81 ELRDNKSLGWKFM
+81 ELRGNKSLGWKFM
-94 DDDKAAIDEVNSGRC
+94 DDDERAIEEVHSGQC

-120 SDLVGVVEGTGS
+120 ADLVGIVEGAGN
-132 RPALDYYV
+132 RPALNYYV

-161 EINTVFIS
+161 EINAVFVS

-178 VLETAGDAQGAA
+178 VLQTVGDAQGAA
-190 EQTRSQ
+190 EQSRSQ
-196 VVGDLGRT
+196 VVGDLGEI
-204 IDQIDQMAAQL
+204 IDQLDRTDGQL
-215 DRIDSTM
+215 DRIGSTM

-227 TVADSKRNI
+227 TVAGSRSDI
-236 KDLQAQIAS
+236 KDLQSQISA
-245 TQTTL
+245 
-250 SKAQG
+250 
-255 TMTQARNDSLG
+255 TQATLNRAQSSMAKTRDDSLR
-266 FSTALNQALA
+266 FSSALNQALA
-276 NGTTDLSN
+276 DGSVRLSSAVTD
-284 GIANVNTVAGG
+284 VNTVAGG

-300 NTTQD
+300 NATQD
-305 KVDRVNSSLGQL
+305 KVDRVNSGLGQL
-317 VDANGRAVDG
+317 VDANGKAVDR

-333 HSGLRPGDP
+333 QSGLHSGDP
-342 VYDTIQGQITS
+342 AYESIQRQIDD
-353 LKTTNQQQKSSL
+353 LKKTNQKQKSSL
-365 DSFRKN
+365 DAFKKN
-371 SSAALKSGKQA
+371 SSTALDSGRRAA
-382 TSDLSSAMAGTGN
+382 SDLSSAMTDTGGTG
-395 TGIAALSTAS
+395 IKALVAAS
-405 QGLTGTTMPNLLTGL
+405 QSLAGTTMPNLLTGL
-420 DNLNASNGSLQGALT
+420 DALNASNGSLQGAL
-435 SLSTTAAQTST
+435 SNLATTAVQTDA

-455 GQAQTTLATTKT
+455 GQAQSTLSTTRA

-474 DLDVV
+474 DLEGV

-487 SSAAWNRISQT
+487 SSAAWNRMSQT
-498 LGLNPESFGK
+498 LGLSPESFGK
-508 AMATPVEL
+508 AMASPVEL
-516 ETHTV
+516 ASHTV

-551 KLEVDKEGIGK
+551 KLEVDKEGIRK
-562 CNATQAYL
+562 CTATQAYL

-594 GIQCQRP
+594 GIQCRQP
-601 LLFVLAGVF
+601 ALFVLAGVF
-610 SSFVYIN
+610 ASFVYIN

-682 GSHYW
+682 GNHYW
-687 ADMLHVFWYLPVAL
+687 QDMLHIFWYLPVAL

-739 LNLGN
+739 LSLGS
-744 LARAFMGG
+744 LARSIL
-752 GEEGYHAILRQRA
+752 GEGDYRAVIRRRA
-765 HRFLSIYPSLIR
+765 HRFLALYPTLIR
-777 AGLALVLLPVLF
+777 GGLVLVLLPVLF

-810 VLIDT
+810 VLIDA
-815 YLIVVEYICDS
+815 YLIIVEYICDS
-826 YVQQLGMTER
+826 YVRQLGLTER
-836 SGDDFRSLILPAAR
+836 PGMDFLTLIRP
-850 GRRAGDTAMTRLT
+850 RRQGPSAMTRLT
-863 AATHES
+863 TAVRES
-869 IRRRDGAGT
+869 VMSRDE
-878 DQGKGGASEDAPG
+878 EDAPEDG
-891 SSAGSG
+891 
-897 PDPKGFEESEGGGSR
+897 DRR

>member
-1 MRTILAIFRR
+1 MKTVLAIFRR

-29 AILPSLYAWFNI
+29 AVLPSLYAWFNI
-41 MALWDPYSNTKDL
+41 MALWDPYSNVRNL
-54 PVAVVSM
+54 PVAVVSI
-61 DRGGQSAQTG
+61 DRGAQSAETG
-71 KLNAGRSVIE
+71 RINAGRSVIQ
-81 ELRDNKSLGWKFM
+81 ELRGNKSLGWKFM
-94 DDDKAAIDEVNSGRC
+94 DDDERAIEEVHSGQC

-120 SDLVGVVEGTGS
+120 ADLVGIVEGAGN
-132 RPALDYYV
+132 RPALNYYV

-161 EINTVFIS
+161 EINAVFVS

-178 VLETAGDAQGAA
+178 VLQTVGDAQGAA
-190 EQTRSQ
+190 EQSRSQ
-196 VVGDLGRT
+196 VVGDLGEI
-204 IDQIDQMAAQL
+204 IDQLDRTDGQL
-215 DRIDSTM
+215 DRIGSTM

-227 TVADSKRNI
+227 TVAGSRSDI
-236 KDLQAQIAS
+236 KDLQSQISA
-245 TQTTL
+245 
-250 SKAQG
+250 
-255 TMTQARNDSLG
+255 TQATLNRAQSSMAKTRDDSLR
-266 FSTALNQALA
+266 FSSALNQALA
-276 NGTTDLSN
+276 DGSVRLSSAVTD
-284 GIANVNTVAGG
+284 VNTVAGG

-300 NTTQD
+300 NATQD
-305 KVDRVNSSLGQL
+305 KVDRVNSGLGQL
-317 VDANGRAVDG
+317 VDANGEAVDR

-333 HSGLRPGDP
+333 QSGLHSGDP
-342 VYDTIQGQITS
+342 AYESIQRQIDD
-353 LKTTNQQQKSSL
+353 LKKTNQKQKSSL
-365 DSFRKN
+365 DAFKKN
-371 SSAALKSGKQA
+371 SSTALDSGRRAA
-382 TSDLSSAMAGTGN
+382 SDLSSAMTDTGGTG
-395 TGIAALSTAS
+395 IKALAAAS
-405 QGLTGTTMPNLLTGL
+405 QSLAGTTMPNLLTGL
-420 DNLNASNGSLQGALT
+420 DAFNASNGSLQGAL
-435 SLSTTAAQTST
+435 SNLATTAVQTDA

-455 GQAQTTLATTKT
+455 GQAQSTLSTTRA

-474 DLDVV
+474 DLEGV

-487 SSAAWNRISQT
+487 SSAAWNRMSQT
-498 LGLNPESFGK
+498 LGLSPESFGK
-508 AMATPVEL
+508 AMASPVEL
-516 ETHTV
+516 ASHTV

-551 KLEVDKEGIGK
+551 KLEVDKEGIRK
-562 CNATQAYL
+562 CTATQAYL

-594 GIQCQRP
+594 GIQCRQP
-601 LLFVLAGVF
+601 ALFVLAGVF
-610 SSFVYIN
+610 ASFVYIN

-682 GSHYW
+682 GNHYW
-687 ADMLHVFWYLPVAL
+687 QDMLHIFWYLPVAL

-739 LNLGN
+739 LSLGS
-744 LARAFMGG
+744 LARSIL
-752 GEEGYHAILRQRA
+752 GEGDYRAVIRRRA
-765 HRFLSIYPSLIR
+765 HRFLALYPTLIR
-777 AGLALVLLPVLF
+777 GGLVLVLLPVLF

-810 VLIDT
+810 VLIDA
-815 YLIVVEYICDS
+815 YLIIVEYICDS
-826 YVQQLGMTER
+826 YVRQLGLTER
-836 SGDDFRSLILPAAR
+836 PGMDFLTLIRP
-850 GRRAGDTAMTRLT
+850 RRQGPSAMTRLT
-863 AATHES
+863 TAVRES
-869 IRRRDGAGT
+869 VMSRDE
-878 DQGKGGASEDAPG
+878 EDAPEDG
-891 SSAGSG
+891 
-897 PDPKGFEESEGGGSR
+897 DRR

>member
-1 MRTILAIFRR
+1 MKTVLAIFRR

-29 AILPSLYAWFNI
+29 AVLPSLYAWFNI
-41 MALWDPYSNTKDL
+41 MALWDPYSNVKNL

-61 DRGGQSAQTG
+61 DRGAQSAETG
-71 KLNAGRSVIE
+71 RINAGRSVIQ
-81 ELRDNKSLGWKFM
+81 ELRANDSLGWKFM
-94 DDDKAAIDEVNSGRC
+94 DDDQRAIDEVHSGQC

-120 SDLVGVVEGTGS
+120 ADLVGIVEGTGN
-132 RPALDYYV
+132 RPALNYYV

-161 EINTVFIS
+161 EINTVFVS

-178 VLETAGDAQGAA
+178 VLQTAGDAQGAA
-190 EQTRSQ
+190 EQSRSQ
-196 VVGDLGRT
+196 VVGDLGDIIGQLDRT
-204 IDQIDQMAAQL
+204 DGQL
-215 DRIDSTM
+215 DRIGSTM

-227 TVADSKRNI
+227 TVAGSRSDI
-236 KDLQAQIAS
+236 KDLQSQISA
-245 TQTTL
+245 TQATL
-250 SKAQG
+250 SKAQDH
-255 TMTQARNDSLG
+255 MTRTRDDSLR
-266 FSTALNQALA
+266 FSSALNQALA
-276 NGTTDLSN
+276 DGSVRLSSAVTD
-284 GIANVNTVAGG
+284 VNTVAGG

-300 NTTQD
+300 NATQD
-305 KVDRVNSSLGQL
+305 KVDRVNSGLGQL
-317 VDANGRAVDG
+317 VDANGKAVDRLQTG
-327 LQSGLD
+327 LDQSGL
-333 HSGLRPGDP
+333 HPGDP
-342 VYDTIQGQITS
+342 AYESIQRQIDD
-353 LKTTNQQQKSSL
+353 LKKTNQQQKASL
-365 DSFRKN
+365 DAFKKN
-371 SSAALKSGKQA
+371 SSTALDSGKQA
-382 TSDLSSAMAGTGN
+382 ASDLSSAMTDTGD
-395 TGIAALSTAS
+395 TGIKALTAAS
-405 QGLTGTTMPNLLTGL
+405 QSLTGTSMPNLLTGL
-420 DNLNASNGSLQGALT
+420 DNLNASNGSLQGALS
-435 SLSTTAAQTST
+435 SLATTAAQTDA

-455 GQAQTTLATTKT
+455 GQAQFTLSTTRA

-474 DLDVV
+474 DLEGV

-487 SSAAWNRISQT
+487 SSAAWNRMSQT
-498 LGLNPESFGK
+498 LGLSPESFGK
-508 AMATPVEL
+508 AMASPVEL
-516 ETHTV
+516 ASHTV

-551 KLEVDKEGIGK
+551 KLEVDKEGIRK
-562 CNATQAYL
+562 CTATQAYL

-594 GIQCQRP
+594 GIQCQQP
-601 LLFVLAGVF
+601 ALFVLAGVF
-610 SSFVYIN
+610 ASFVYIN

-682 GSHYW
+682 GNHYW
-687 ADMLHVFWYLPVAL
+687 QDMLHIFWYLPAAL

-739 LNLGN
+739 LSLGS
-744 LARAFMGG
+744 LARSIL
-752 GEEGYHAILRQRA
+752 GEGDYRAVIRRRA
-765 HRFLSIYPSLIR
+765 HRFLALYPTLIR

-810 VLIDT
+810 VLIDA
-815 YLIVVEYICDS
+815 YLIIVEYICDS
-826 YVQQLGMTER
+826 YVQQLGLAER
-836 SGDDFRSLILPAAR
+836 PGMDFHALIRP
-850 GRRAGDTAMTRLT
+850 RRQGPSAMTRLT
-863 AATHES
+863 TAVRES
-869 IRRRDGAGT
+869 VLNRDEEGAPEDGDRR
-878 DQGKGGASEDAPG
+878 
-891 SSAGSG
+891 
-897 PDPKGFEESEGGGSR
+897 

>member
-1 MRTILAIFRR
+1 MAIFRR

-29 AILPSLYAWFNI
+29 AVLPSLYAWFNI
-41 MALWDPYSNTKDL
+41 MALWDPYSNVKNL

-61 DRGGQSAQTG
+61 DRGAQSAETG
-71 KLNAGRSVIE
+71 RINAGRSVIQ
-81 ELRDNKSLGWKFM
+81 ELRGNDSLGWKFM
-94 DDDKAAIDEVNSGRC
+94 DDDQRAIDEVHSGKC

-120 SDLVGVVEGTGS
+120 ADLVGIVEGTGS
-132 RPALDYYV
+132 RPALNYYV

-161 EINTVFIS
+161 EINTVFVS

-178 VLETAGDAQGAA
+178 VLQTAGDAQGAA
-190 EQTRSQ
+190 EQSRSQ
-196 VVGDLGRT
+196 VVGDLGEIIGQLDRT
-204 IDQIDQMAAQL
+204 DGQL
-215 DRIDSTM
+215 DRIGSTM

-227 TVADSKRNI
+227 TVAGSRSDI
-236 KDLQAQIAS
+236 KDLQSQISA
-245 TQTTL
+245 TQATL
-250 SKAQG
+250 SKAQNH
-255 TMTQARNDSLG
+255 MTRTRDDSLR
-266 FSTALNQALA
+266 FSSALNQALA
-276 NGTTDLSN
+276 DGSVRLSSAVTD
-284 GIANVNTVAGG
+284 VNTVAGG

-300 NTTQD
+300 NATQD
-305 KVDRVNSSLGQL
+305 KVDRVNSGLGQL
-317 VDANGRAVDG
+317 VDANGKAVDR

-333 HSGLRPGDP
+333 QSGLHPGDP
-342 VYDTIQGQITS
+342 AYESIQRQIDD
-353 LKTTNQQQKSSL
+353 LKKTNQQQKASL
-365 DSFRKN
+365 DAFKKN
-371 SSAALKSGKQA
+371 SSTALGSGKQA
-382 TSDLSSAMAGTGN
+382 ATDLSSAMTDTGD
-395 TGIAALSTAS
+395 TGIKALTAAS
-405 QGLTGTTMPNLLTGL
+405 QSLTGTTMPNLLTGL
-420 DNLNASNGSLQGALT
+420 DNLNASNGSLQGALS
-435 SLSTTAAQTST
+435 SLATTAAQTDA

-455 GQAQTTLATTKT
+455 GQAQSTLSTTRA

-474 DLDVV
+474 DLEGV
-479 RTDVAALG
+479 RTDLAALG
-487 SSAAWNRISQT
+487 SSAAWNRMSQT
-498 LGLNPESFGK
+498 LGLSPESFGK
-508 AMATPVEL
+508 AMASPVKL
-516 ETHTV
+516 DSHTV

-551 KLEVDKEGIGK
+551 KLEVDKEGIRK
-562 CNATQAYL
+562 CTATQAYL

-594 GIQCQRP
+594 GIQCQQP
-601 LLFVLAGVF
+601 ALFVLAGVF
-610 SSFVYIN
+610 ASFVYIN

-682 GSHYW
+682 GNHYW
-687 ADMLHVFWYLPVAL
+687 QDMLHIFWYLPAAL

-739 LNLGN
+739 LSLGS
-744 LARAFMGG
+744 LARSIL
-752 GEEGYHAILRQRA
+752 GEGDYRAVVRRRA
-765 HRFLSIYPSLIR
+765 HRFLALYPTLIR

-810 VLIDT
+810 VLIDA
-815 YLIVVEYICDS
+815 YLIIVEYICDG
-826 YVQQLGMTER
+826 YVQQLGLTER
-836 SGDDFRSLILPAAR
+836 PGMDFHTLIHP
-850 GRRAGDTAMTRLT
+850 RRQGPSAMTRLT
-863 AATHES
+863 TAVRES
-869 IRRRDGAGT
+869 VLNRDEEGAPEDGDRR
-878 DQGKGGASEDAPG
+878 
-891 SSAGSG
+891 
-897 PDPKGFEESEGGGSR
+897 

>member
-1 MRTILAIFRR
+1 MKTVLAIFRR

-29 AILPSLYAWFNI
+29 AVLPSLYAWFNI
-41 MALWDPYSNTKDL
+41 MALWDPYSNVKNL

-61 DRGGQSAQTG
+61 DRGAQSAQTG
-71 KLNAGRSVIE
+71 RINAGRSVIQ
-81 ELRDNKSLGWKFM
+81 ELRGNNSLGWKFM
-94 DDDKAAIDEVNSGRC
+94 DDDQRAIDEVHSGQC
-109 YAAIIIPERFS
+109 YAAIVIPEHFS
-120 SDLVGVVEGTGS
+120 ADLVGIVEGTGS
-132 RPALDYYV
+132 RPALNYYV

-161 EINTVFIS
+161 EINTVFVS

-178 VLETAGDAQGAA
+178 VLQTAGDAQGAA
-190 EQTRSQ
+190 EQSRSQ
-196 VVGDLGRT
+196 VVGDLGDIIGQLDRM
-204 IDQIDQMAAQL
+204 DGQL
-215 DRIDSTM
+215 DRIGSTM

-227 TVADSKRNI
+227 TVAGSRNDI
-236 KDLQAQIAS
+236 KNLQSQISA
-245 TQTTL
+245 TQATL
-250 SKAQG
+250 SKAQDH
-255 TMTQARNDSLG
+255 MTRTRDDSLR
-266 FSTALNQALA
+266 FSSALNQALA
-276 NGTTDLSN
+276 DGSVRLSSAVTD
-284 GIANVNTVAGG
+284 VNTVAGG
-295 ITADL
+295 ITSDL
-300 NTTQD
+300 NATQD
-305 KVDRVNSSLGQL
+305 KVDRVNSGLSQL
-317 VDANGRAVDG
+317 VDANGKAVDR

-333 HSGLRPGDP
+333 QSGLHPGDP
-342 VYDTIQGQITS
+342 AYESIQRQIDD
-353 LKTTNQQQKSSL
+353 LKKTNQQQKASL
-365 DSFRKN
+365 DAFKKN
-371 SSAALKSGKQA
+371 SSTALDSGKQA
-382 TSDLSSAMAGTGN
+382 ASDLSSAMTDTGD
-395 TGIAALSTAS
+395 TGIKALTAAS
-405 QGLTGTTMPNLLTGL
+405 QSLTGTTMPNLLTGL
-420 DNLNASNGSLQGALT
+420 DNLNASNGSLQGALS
-435 SLSTTAAQTST
+435 SLATTAAQTDA

-455 GQAQTTLATTKT
+455 GQAQSTLTTTRA
-467 SLASVRS
+467 SLVSVRS
-474 DLDVV
+474 DLEGV

-487 SSAAWNRISQT
+487 SSAAWNRMSQT
-498 LGLNPESFGK
+498 LGLSPESFGK
-508 AMATPVEL
+508 AMASPVEL
-516 ETHTV
+516 ASHTV

-551 KLEVDKEGIGK
+551 KLEVDKEGIRK
-562 CNATQAYL
+562 CTATQAYL

-594 GIQCQRP
+594 GIQCQQP
-601 LLFVLAGVF
+601 ALFVLAGVF
-610 SSFVYIN
+610 ASFVYIN

-682 GSHYW
+682 GNHYW
-687 ADMLHVFWYLPVAL
+687 QDMLHIFWYLPAAL

-739 LNLGN
+739 LSLGS
-744 LARAFMGG
+744 LARSIL
-752 GEEGYHAILRQRA
+752 GEGDYRAVIRRRA
-765 HRFLSIYPSLIR
+765 HRFLALYPTLIR

-810 VLIDT
+810 VLIDA
-815 YLIVVEYICDS
+815 YLIIVEYICDS
-826 YVQQLGMTER
+826 YVQQLGLTER
-836 SGDDFRSLILPAAR
+836 PGMDFHALIRPHR
-850 GRRAGDTAMTRLT
+850 QGPSAMTRLT
-863 AATHES
+863 TAVRES
-869 IRRRDGAGT
+869 VLNRDEEGAPEDGDRR
-878 DQGKGGASEDAPG
+878 
-891 SSAGSG
+891 
-897 PDPKGFEESEGGGSR
+897 

>member
-1 MRTILAIFRR
+1 MKTVLAIFRR

-29 AILPSLYAWFNI
+29 AVLPSLYAWFNI
-41 MALWDPYSNTKDL
+41 MALWDPYSNVRNL
-54 PVAVVSM
+54 PVAVVSI
-61 DRGGQSAQTG
+61 DRGAQSAETG
-71 KLNAGRSVIE
+71 RINAGRSVIQ
-81 ELRDNKSLGWKFM
+81 ELRGNKSLGWKFM
-94 DDDKAAIDEVNSGRC
+94 DDDERAIEEVHSGQC

-120 SDLVGVVEGTGS
+120 ADLVGIVEGAGN
-132 RPALDYYV
+132 RPALNYYV

-161 EINTVFIS
+161 EINAVFVS

-178 VLETAGDAQGAA
+178 VLQTVGDAQGAA
-190 EQTRSQ
+190 EQSRSQ
-196 VVGDLGRT
+196 VVGDLGEI
-204 IDQIDQMAAQL
+204 IDQLDRTDGQL
-215 DRIDSTM
+215 DRIGSTM

-227 TVADSKRNI
+227 TVAGSRSDI
-236 KDLQAQIAS
+236 KDLQSQISA
-245 TQTTL
+245 
-250 SKAQG
+250 
-255 TMTQARNDSLG
+255 TQATLNRAQSSMAKTRDDSLR
-266 FSTALNQALA
+266 FSSALNQALA
-276 NGTTDLSN
+276 DGSVRLSSAVTD
-284 GIANVNTVAGG
+284 VNTVAGG
-295 ITADL
+295 LTADL
-300 NTTQD
+300 NATQD
-305 KVDRVNSSLGQL
+305 KVDRVNSGLGQL
-317 VDANGRAVDG
+317 VDANGEAVDR

-333 HSGLRPGDP
+333 QSGLHSGDP
-342 VYDTIQGQITS
+342 AYESIQRQIDD
-353 LKTTNQQQKSSL
+353 LKKTNQKQKSSL
-365 DSFRKN
+365 DAFKKN
-371 SSAALKSGKQA
+371 SSTALDSGRRAA
-382 TSDLSSAMAGTGN
+382 SDLSSAMTDTGGTG
-395 TGIAALSTAS
+395 IKALAAAS
-405 QGLTGTTMPNLLTGL
+405 QSLAGTTMPNLLTGL
-420 DNLNASNGSLQGALT
+420 DALNASNGSLQGAL
-435 SLSTTAAQTST
+435 SNLATTAVQTDA

-455 GQAQTTLATTKT
+455 GQAQSTLSTTRA

-474 DLDVV
+474 DLEGV

-487 SSAAWNRISQT
+487 SSAAWNRMSQT
-498 LGLNPESFGK
+498 LGLSPESFGK
-508 AMATPVEL
+508 AMASPVEL
-516 ETHTV
+516 ASHTV

-551 KLEVDKEGIGK
+551 KLEVDKEGIRK
-562 CNATQAYL
+562 CTATQAYL

-594 GIQCQRP
+594 GIQCRQP
-601 LLFVLAGVF
+601 ALFVLAGVF
-610 SSFVYIN
+610 ASFVYIN

-682 GSHYW
+682 GNHYW
-687 ADMLHVFWYLPVAL
+687 QDMLHIFWYLPVAL

-739 LNLGN
+739 LSLGS
-744 LARAFMGG
+744 LARSIL
-752 GEEGYHAILRQRA
+752 GEGDYRAVIRRRA
-765 HRFLSIYPSLIR
+765 HRFLALYPTLIR
-777 AGLALVLLPVLF
+777 GGLVLVLLPVLF

-810 VLIDT
+810 VLIDA
-815 YLIVVEYICDS
+815 YLIIVEYICDS
-826 YVQQLGMTER
+826 YVRQLGLTER
-836 SGDDFRSLILPAAR
+836 PGMDFLTLIRP
-850 GRRAGDTAMTRLT
+850 RRQGPSAMTRLT
-863 AATHES
+863 TAVRES
-869 IRRRDGAGT
+869 VMSRDE
-878 DQGKGGASEDAPG
+878 EDAPEDG
-891 SSAGSG
+891 
-897 PDPKGFEESEGGGSR
+897 DRR

>member
-1 MRTILAIFRR
+1 MKTVLAIFRR

-29 AILPSLYAWFNI
+29 AVLPSLYAWFNI
-41 MALWDPYSNTKDL
+41 MALWDPYSNVKNL

-61 DRGGQSAQTG
+61 DRGAQSAETG
-71 KLNAGRSVIE
+71 RINAGRSVIQ
-81 ELRDNKSLGWKFM
+81 ELRGNKSLGWKFM
-94 DDDKAAIDEVNSGRC
+94 DDDQRAIDEVHSGQC

-120 SDLVGVVEGTGS
+120 ADLVGIVEGTGN
-132 RPALDYYV
+132 RPALNYYV

-161 EINTVFIS
+161 EINTVFVS

-178 VLETAGDAQGAA
+178 VLQTAGDAQGAA
-190 EQTRSQ
+190 EQSRSQ
-196 VVGDLGRT
+196 VVGDLGDIIGQLDRT
-204 IDQIDQMAAQL
+204 DGQL
-215 DRIDSTM
+215 DRIGSTM
-222 GQARQ
+222 SQARQ
-227 TVADSKRNI
+227 TVAGSKNDI
-236 KDLQAQIAS
+236 KNLQSQISAAQA
-245 TQTTL
+245 TL
-250 SKAQG
+250 KKAQDH
-255 TMTQARNDSLG
+255 MTRTRDDSLR
-266 FSTALNQALA
+266 FSSALNQALA
-276 NGTTDLSN
+276 DGSVQLSSAVTD
-284 GIANVNTVAGG
+284 VNTVAGG

-300 NTTQD
+300 NATQD
-305 KVDRVNSSLGQL
+305 KVDRVNSGLGQL
-317 VDANGRAVDG
+317 VDANGKAVDR

-333 HSGLRPGDP
+333 QSGLRPGDP
-342 VYDTIQGQITS
+342 AYEIIQRQIDD
-353 LKTTNQQQKSSL
+353 LKKTNQQQKASL
-365 DSFRKN
+365 DAFKKN
-371 SSAALKSGKQA
+371 SSTALDSGKQA
-382 TSDLSSAMAGTGN
+382 ASDLSSAMTDTGD
-395 TGIAALSTAS
+395 TGIKALTAAS
-405 QGLTGTTMPNLLTGL
+405 QSLTGTTMPNLLTGL
-420 DNLNASNGSLQGALT
+420 DNLNASNGSLQGALS
-435 SLSTTAAQTST
+435 SLSTTAAQADA

-455 GQAQTTLATTKT
+455 GQAQSTLSTTRT
-467 SLASVRS
+467 SLVSVRS
-474 DLDVV
+474 DLEGV

-487 SSAAWNRISQT
+487 SSAAWNRMSQT
-498 LGLNPESFGK
+498 LGLSPESFGK
-508 AMATPVEL
+508 AMASPVEL
-516 ETHTV
+516 ASHTV

-551 KLEVDKEGIGK
+551 KLEVDKEGIRR
-562 CNATQAYL
+562 CTATQAYL

-594 GIQCQRP
+594 GIQCQQP
-601 LLFVLAGVF
+601 ALFVLAGVF
-610 SSFVYIN
+610 ASFVYIN

-682 GSHYW
+682 GNHYW
-687 ADMLHVFWYLPVAL
+687 QDMLHVFWYLPAAL

-739 LNLGN
+739 LSLGS
-744 LARAFMGG
+744 LARSIL
-752 GEEGYHAILRQRA
+752 GEGDYRAVIRRRA
-765 HRFLSIYPSLIR
+765 HRFLALYPTLIR
-777 AGLALVLLPVLF
+777 AGLVLVLLPVLF

-810 VLIDT
+810 VLIDA
-815 YLIVVEYICDS
+815 YLIIVEYICDS
-826 YVQQLGMTER
+826 YVQQLGLTER
-836 SGDDFRSLILPAAR
+836 PGMDFHALIRP
-850 GRRAGDTAMTRLT
+850 RRQGPSAMTRLT
-863 AATHES
+863 TAVRES
-869 IRRRDGAGT
+869 VLNRDEEGAPEDGDRR
-878 DQGKGGASEDAPG
+878 
-891 SSAGSG
+891 
-897 PDPKGFEESEGGGSR
+897 

>member
-1 MRTILAIFRR
+1 MKTVLAIFRR

-29 AILPSLYAWFNI
+29 AVLPSLYAWFNI
-41 MALWDPYSNTKDL
+41 MALWDPYSNVRNL
-54 PVAVVSM
+54 PVAVVSI
-61 DRGGQSAQTG
+61 DRGAQSAETG
-71 KLNAGRSVIE
+71 RINAGRSVIQ
-81 ELRDNKSLGWKFM
+81 ELRGNKSLGWKFM
-94 DDDKAAIDEVNSGRC
+94 DDDERAIEEVHSGQC

-120 SDLVGVVEGTGS
+120 ADLVGIVEGAGN
-132 RPALDYYV
+132 RPALNYYV

-161 EINTVFIS
+161 EINAVFVS

-178 VLETAGDAQGAA
+178 VLQTVGDAQGAA
-190 EQTRSQ
+190 EQSRSQ
-196 VVGDLGRT
+196 VVGDLGEI
-204 IDQIDQMAAQL
+204 IDQLDRTDGQL
-215 DRIDSTM
+215 DRIGSTM

-227 TVADSKRNI
+227 TVAGSRSDI
-236 KDLQAQIAS
+236 KDLQSQISA
-245 TQTTL
+245 
-250 SKAQG
+250 
-255 TMTQARNDSLG
+255 TQATLNRAQSSMAKTRDDSLR
-266 FSTALNQALA
+266 FSSALNQALA
-276 NGTTDLSN
+276 DGSVRLSSAVTD
-284 GIANVNTVAGG
+284 VNTVAGG
-295 ITADL
+295 ITTDL
-300 NTTQD
+300 NATQD
-305 KVDRVNSSLGQL
+305 KVDRVNSGLGQL
-317 VDANGRAVDG
+317 VDANGKAVDR

-333 HSGLRPGDP
+333 QSGLHSGDP
-342 VYDTIQGQITS
+342 AYESIQRQIDD
-353 LKTTNQQQKSSL
+353 LKKTNQKQKSSL
-365 DSFRKN
+365 DAFKKN
-371 SSAALKSGKQA
+371 SSTALDSGRRAA
-382 TSDLSSAMAGTGN
+382 SDLSSAMTDTGGTG
-395 TGIAALSTAS
+395 IKALAAAS
-405 QGLTGTTMPNLLTGL
+405 QSLAGTTMPNLLTGL
-420 DNLNASNGSLQGALT
+420 DALNASNGSLQGAL
-435 SLSTTAAQTST
+435 SNLATTAVQTDA

-455 GQAQTTLATTKT
+455 GQAQSTLSTTRA

-474 DLDVV
+474 DLEGV

-487 SSAAWNRISQT
+487 SSAAWNRMSQT
-498 LGLNPESFGK
+498 LGLSPESFGK
-508 AMATPVEL
+508 AMASPVEL
-516 ETHTV
+516 ASHTV

-551 KLEVDKEGIGK
+551 KLEVDKEGIRK
-562 CNATQAYL
+562 CTATQAYL

-594 GIQCQRP
+594 GIQCRQP
-601 LLFVLAGVF
+601 ALFVLAGVF
-610 SSFVYIN
+610 ASFVYIN

-682 GSHYW
+682 GNHYW
-687 ADMLHVFWYLPVAL
+687 QDMLHIFWYLPVAL

-739 LNLGN
+739 LSLGS
-744 LARAFMGG
+744 LARSIL
-752 GEEGYHAILRQRA
+752 GEGDYRAVIRRRA
-765 HRFLSIYPSLIR
+765 HRFLALYPTLIR
-777 AGLALVLLPVLF
+777 GGLVLVLLPVLF

-810 VLIDT
+810 VLIDA
-815 YLIVVEYICDS
+815 YLIIVEYICDS
-826 YVQQLGMTER
+826 YVRQLGLTER
-836 SGDDFRSLILPAAR
+836 PGMDFLTLIRP
-850 GRRAGDTAMTRLT
+850 RRQGPSAMTRLT
-863 AATHES
+863 MAVRES
-869 IRRRDGAGT
+869 VMSRDE
-878 DQGKGGASEDAPG
+878 EDAPEDG
-891 SSAGSG
+891 
-897 PDPKGFEESEGGGSR
+897 DRR

>member
-1 MRTILAIFRR
+1 MKTVLAIFRR

-29 AILPSLYAWFNI
+29 AVLPSLYAWFNI
-41 MALWDPYSNTKDL
+41 MALWDPYSNAKNL

-61 DRGGQSAQTG
+61 DRGAQSPQTG
-71 KLNAGRSVIE
+71 RINAGRSVIQ
-81 ELRDNKSLGWKFM
+81 ELRANKSLGWQFM
-94 DDDKAAIDEVNSGRC
+94 DDDQRAIEEVHSGQC

-120 SDLVGVVEGTGS
+120 ADLVGIVEGTGN
-132 RPALDYYV
+132 RPALNYYV

-161 EINTVFIS
+161 EINTVFVS

-178 VLETAGDAQGAA
+178 VLQTAGDAQGAA
-190 EQTRSQ
+190 EQSRSQ
-196 VVGDLGRT
+196 VVGDLGEI
-204 IDQIDQMAAQL
+204 IDQL
-215 DRIDSTM
+215 DRTDGQLGRIGSTM

-227 TVADSKRNI
+227 TVASSRSDI
-236 KDLQAQIAS
+236 KDLQSQISA
-245 TQTTL
+245 TQATL
-250 SKAQG
+250 SKAQDH
-255 TMTQARNDSLG
+255 MTRTRDDSLR
-266 FSTALNQALA
+266 FSSALNQALA
-276 NGTTDLSN
+276 DGSVRLSSAVTD
-284 GIANVNTVAGG
+284 VNTVAGG

-300 NTTQD
+300 NATQD
-305 KVDRVNSSLGQL
+305 KVDRVNSGLGQL
-317 VDANGRAVDG
+317 VDANGKAVDR

-333 HSGLRPGDP
+333 QSGLHPGDP
-342 VYDTIQGQITS
+342 AYESIQRQIDD
-353 LKTTNQQQKSSL
+353 LKKTNQQQKASL
-365 DSFRKN
+365 DAFKKN
-371 SSAALKSGKQA
+371 SSTALNSGKQA
-382 TSDLSSAMAGTGN
+382 ASDLSSAMTDTGD
-395 TGIAALSTAS
+395 TGIKALTTAS

-420 DNLNASNGSLQGALT
+420 DNLNASNGSLQGALS
-435 SLSTTAAQTST
+435 SLSTTAAQTDA

-455 GQAQTTLATTKT
+455 GQAQSTLSATRA
-467 SLASVRS
+467 SLVTVRS
-474 DLDVV
+474 DLEGV

-487 SSAAWNRISQT
+487 SSAAWNRMSQT
-498 LGLNPESFGK
+498 LGLSPESFGK
-508 AMATPVEL
+508 AMSSPVKL
-516 ETHTV
+516 ASHTV

-551 KLEVDKEGIGK
+551 KLEVDKEGIRK
-562 CNATQAYL
+562 CTATQAYL

-594 GIQCQRP
+594 GIQCQQP
-601 LLFVLAGVF
+601 ALFVLAGVF
-610 SSFVYIN
+610 ASFVYIN

-682 GSHYW
+682 GNHYW
-687 ADMLHVFWYLPVAL
+687 QDMLHVFWYLPVAL

-739 LNLGN
+739 LSLGS
-744 LARAFMGG
+744 LARSIL
-752 GEEGYHAILRQRA
+752 GEGDYRAVIRRRA
-765 HRFLSIYPSLIR
+765 HRFLALYPTLIR
-777 AGLALVLLPVLF
+777 AGLTLVLLPVLF

-810 VLIDT
+810 VLIDA
-815 YLIVVEYICDS
+815 YLIIVEYICDS
-826 YVQQLGMTER
+826 YVQQLGLAER
-836 SGDDFRSLILPAAR
+836 PGMDFHALIRP
-850 GRRAGDTAMTRLT
+850 RRQGSSAMTRLT
-863 AATHES
+863 TAVRES
-869 IRRRDGAGT
+869 VLNRDEEGAPEDGDRR
-878 DQGKGGASEDAPG
+878 
-891 SSAGSG
+891 
-897 PDPKGFEESEGGGSR
+897 

>member
-1 MRTILAIFRR
+1 MKTVLAIFRR

-29 AILPSLYAWFNI
+29 AVLPSLYAWFNI
-41 MALWDPYSNTKDL
+41 MALWDPYSNVKNL

-61 DRGGQSAQTG
+61 DRGAQSAQTG
-71 KLNAGRSVIE
+71 RINAGRSVIQ
-81 ELRDNKSLGWKFM
+81 ELRGNDSLGWKFM
-94 DDDKAAIDEVNSGRC
+94 DDDQRAIDEVHSGKC

-120 SDLVGVVEGTGS
+120 ADLVGIVEGTGS
-132 RPALDYYV
+132 RPALNYYV

-161 EINTVFIS
+161 EINTVFVS

-178 VLETAGDAQGAA
+178 VLQTAGDAQGAA
-190 EQTRSQ
+190 EQSRSQ
-196 VVGDLGRT
+196 VVGDLGEIIGQLDRT
-204 IDQIDQMAAQL
+204 DGQL
-215 DRIDSTM
+215 DRIGSTM

-227 TVADSKRNI
+227 TVAGSRSDI
-236 KDLQAQIAS
+236 KDLQSQISA
-245 TQTTL
+245 TQATL
-250 SKAQG
+250 SKAQDH
-255 TMTQARNDSLG
+255 MTRTRDDSLR
-266 FSTALNQALA
+266 FSSALNQALA
-276 NGTTDLSN
+276 DGSVRLSSAVTD
-284 GIANVNTVAGG
+284 VNTVAGG

-300 NTTQD
+300 NATQD
-305 KVDRVNSSLGQL
+305 KVDRVNSGLGQL
-317 VDANGRAVDG
+317 VDANGKAVDR

-333 HSGLRPGDP
+333 QSGLHPGDP
-342 VYDTIQGQITS
+342 AYESIQRQIED
-353 LKTTNQQQKSSL
+353 LKKTNQQQKVSL
-365 DSFRKN
+365 DAFKKN
-371 SSAALKSGKQA
+371 SSTALNSGKQA
-382 TSDLSSAMAGTGN
+382 ASDLSSAMTDTGD
-395 TGIAALSTAS
+395 TGIKALTTAS
-405 QGLTGTTMPNLLTGL
+405 QSLTGTTMPNLLTGL
-420 DNLNASNGSLQGALT
+420 DNLNASNGSLQGALS
-435 SLSTTAAQTST
+435 SLSTTAAQTDA

-455 GQAQTTLATTKT
+455 GQAQSTLSATGA
-467 SLASVRS
+467 SLVTVRS
-474 DLDVV
+474 DLEGV

-487 SSAAWNRISQT
+487 SSAAWNRMSQT
-498 LGLNPESFGK
+498 LGLSPESFGK
-508 AMATPVEL
+508 AMSSPVKL
-516 ETHTV
+516 ASHTV

-551 KLEVDKEGIGK
+551 KLEVDKEGIRK
-562 CNATQAYL
+562 CTATQAYL

-594 GIQCQRP
+594 GIQCQQP
-601 LLFVLAGVF
+601 ALFVLAGVF
-610 SSFVYIN
+610 ASFVYIN

-682 GSHYW
+682 GNHYW
-687 ADMLHVFWYLPVAL
+687 QDMLHIFWYLPAAL

-739 LNLGN
+739 LSLGS
-744 LARAFMGG
+744 LARSIL
-752 GEEGYHAILRQRA
+752 GEGDYRAVIRRRA
-765 HRFLSIYPSLIR
+765 HRFLALYPTLIR

-810 VLIDT
+810 VLIDA
-815 YLIVVEYICDS
+815 YLIIVEYICDS
-826 YVQQLGMTER
+826 YVQQLGLAER
-836 SGDDFRSLILPAAR
+836 PGMDFHTLIRP
-850 GRRAGDTAMTRLT
+850 RRQGSSAMTRLT
-863 AATHES
+863 TAVRES
-869 IRRRDGAGT
+869 VLNRDEEGAPEDGDRR
-878 DQGKGGASEDAPG
+878 
-891 SSAGSG
+891 
-897 PDPKGFEESEGGGSR
+897 

>member
-1 MRTILAIFRR
+1 MKTVLAIFRR

-29 AILPSLYAWFNI
+29 AVLPSLYAWFNI
-41 MALWDPYSNTKDL
+41 MALWDPYSNVRNL
-54 PVAVVSM
+54 PVAVVSI
-61 DRGGQSAQTG
+61 DRGAQSAETG
-71 KLNAGRSVIE
+71 RINAGRSVIQ
-81 ELRDNKSLGWKFM
+81 ELRGNKSLGWKFM
-94 DDDKAAIDEVNSGRC
+94 DDDERAIEEVHSGQC

-120 SDLVGVVEGTGS
+120 ADLVGIVEGAGN
-132 RPALDYYV
+132 RPALNYYV

-161 EINTVFIS
+161 EINAVFVS

-178 VLETAGDAQGAA
+178 VLQTVGDAQGAA
-190 EQTRSQ
+190 EQSRSQ
-196 VVGDLGRT
+196 VVGDLGEI
-204 IDQIDQMAAQL
+204 IDQLDRTDGQL
-215 DRIDSTM
+215 DRIGSTM

-227 TVADSKRNI
+227 TVAGSRSDI
-236 KDLQAQIAS
+236 KDLQSQISA
-245 TQTTL
+245 
-250 SKAQG
+250 
-255 TMTQARNDSLG
+255 TQATLNRAQSSMAKTRDDSLR
-266 FSTALNQALA
+266 FSSALNQALA
-276 NGTTDLSN
+276 DGSVRLSSAVTD
-284 GIANVNTVAGG
+284 VNTVAGG

-300 NTTQD
+300 NATQD
-305 KVDRVNSSLGQL
+305 KVDRVNSGLGQL
-317 VDANGRAVDG
+317 VDANGEAVDR

-333 HSGLRPGDP
+333 QSGLHSGDP
-342 VYDTIQGQITS
+342 AYESIQRQIDD
-353 LKTTNQQQKSSL
+353 LKKTNQKQKSSL
-365 DSFRKN
+365 DAFKKN
-371 SSAALKSGKQA
+371 SSTALDSGRRAA
-382 TSDLSSAMAGTGN
+382 SDLSSAMTDTGGTG
-395 TGIAALSTAS
+395 IKALAAAS
-405 QGLTGTTMPNLLTGL
+405 QSLAGTTMPNLLTGL
-420 DNLNASNGSLQGALT
+420 DALNASNGSLQGAL
-435 SLSTTAAQTST
+435 SNLATTAVQTDA

-455 GQAQTTLATTKT
+455 GQAQSTLSTTRA

-474 DLDVV
+474 DLEGV

-487 SSAAWNRISQT
+487 SSAAWNRMSQT
-498 LGLNPESFGK
+498 LGLSPESFGK
-508 AMATPVEL
+508 AMASPVEL
-516 ETHTV
+516 ASHTV

-551 KLEVDKEGIGK
+551 KLEVDKEGIRK
-562 CNATQAYL
+562 CTATQAYL

-594 GIQCQRP
+594 GIQCRQP
-601 LLFVLAGVF
+601 ALFVLAGVF
-610 SSFVYIN
+610 ASFVYIN

-682 GSHYW
+682 GNHYW
-687 ADMLHVFWYLPVAL
+687 QDMLHIFWYLPVAL

-739 LNLGN
+739 LSLGS
-744 LARAFMGG
+744 LARSIL
-752 GEEGYHAILRQRA
+752 GEGDYRAVIRRRA
-765 HRFLSIYPSLIR
+765 HRFLALYPTLIR
-777 AGLALVLLPVLF
+777 GGLVLVLLPVLF

-810 VLIDT
+810 VLIDA
-815 YLIVVEYICDS
+815 YLIIVEYICDS
-826 YVQQLGMTER
+826 YVRQLGLTER
-836 SGDDFRSLILPAAR
+836 PGMDFLTLIRP
-850 GRRAGDTAMTRLT
+850 RRQGPSAMTRLT
-863 AATHES
+863 TAVRES
-869 IRRRDGAGT
+869 VMSRDE
-878 DQGKGGASEDAPG
+878 EDAPEDG
-891 SSAGSG
+891 
-897 PDPKGFEESEGGGSR
+897 DRR

>member
-1 MRTILAIFRR
+1 MKTVLAIFRR

-29 AILPSLYAWFNI
+29 AVLPSLYAWFNI
-41 MALWDPYSNTKDL
+41 MALWDPYSNVRNL
-54 PVAVVSM
+54 PVAVVSI
-61 DRGGQSAQTG
+61 DRGAQSAETG
-71 KLNAGRSVIE
+71 RINAGRSVIQ
-81 ELRDNKSLGWKFM
+81 ELRGNKSLGWKFM
-94 DDDKAAIDEVNSGRC
+94 DDDERAIEEVHSGQC

-120 SDLVGVVEGTGS
+120 ADLVGIVEGAGN
-132 RPALDYYV
+132 RPALNYYV

-161 EINTVFIS
+161 EINAVFVS

-178 VLETAGDAQGAA
+178 VLQTVGDAQGAA
-190 EQTRSQ
+190 DQSRSQ
-196 VVGDLGRT
+196 VVGDLGEI
-204 IDQIDQMAAQL
+204 IDQLDRTDGQL
-215 DRIDSTM
+215 DRIGSTM

-227 TVADSKRNI
+227 TVAGSRSDI
-236 KDLQAQIAS
+236 KDLQSQISA
-245 TQTTL
+245 
-250 SKAQG
+250 
-255 TMTQARNDSLG
+255 TQATLNRAQSSMAKTRDDSLR
-266 FSTALNQALA
+266 FSSALNQALA
-276 NGTTDLSN
+276 DGSVRLSSAVTD
-284 GIANVNTVAGG
+284 VNTVAGG

-300 NTTQD
+300 NATQD
-305 KVDRVNSSLGQL
+305 KVDRVNSGLGQL
-317 VDANGRAVDG
+317 VDANGEAVDR

-333 HSGLRPGDP
+333 QSGLHSGDP
-342 VYDTIQGQITS
+342 AYESIQRQIDD
-353 LKTTNQQQKSSL
+353 LKKTNQKQKSSL
-365 DSFRKN
+365 DAFKKN
-371 SSAALKSGKQA
+371 SSTALDSGRRAA
-382 TSDLSSAMAGTGN
+382 SDLSSAMTDTGGTG
-395 TGIAALSTAS
+395 IKALAAAS
-405 QGLTGTTMPNLLTGL
+405 QSLAGTTMPNLLTGL
-420 DNLNASNGSLQGALT
+420 DAFNASNGSLQGAL
-435 SLSTTAAQTST
+435 SNLATTAVQTDA

-455 GQAQTTLATTKT
+455 GQAQSTLSTTRA

-474 DLDVV
+474 DLEGV

-487 SSAAWNRISQT
+487 SSAAWNRMSQT
-498 LGLNPESFGK
+498 LGLSPESFGK
-508 AMATPVEL
+508 AMASPVEL
-516 ETHTV
+516 ASHTV

-551 KLEVDKEGIGK
+551 KLEVDKEGIRK
-562 CNATQAYL
+562 CTATQAYL

-594 GIQCQRP
+594 GIQCRQP
-601 LLFVLAGVF
+601 ALFVLAGVF
-610 SSFVYIN
+610 ASFVYIN

-682 GSHYW
+682 GNHYW
-687 ADMLHVFWYLPVAL
+687 QDMLHIFWYLPVAL

-739 LNLGN
+739 LSLGS
-744 LARAFMGG
+744 LARSIL
-752 GEEGYHAILRQRA
+752 GEGDYRAVIRRRA
-765 HRFLSIYPSLIR
+765 HRFLALYPTLIR
-777 AGLALVLLPVLF
+777 GGLVLVLLPVLF

-810 VLIDT
+810 VLIDA
-815 YLIVVEYICDS
+815 YLIIVEYICDS
-826 YVQQLGMTER
+826 YVRQLGLTER
-836 SGDDFRSLILPAAR
+836 PGMDFLTLIRP
-850 GRRAGDTAMTRLT
+850 RRQGPSAMTRLT
-863 AATHES
+863 TAVRES
-869 IRRRDGAGT
+869 VMSRDE
-878 DQGKGGASEDAPG
+878 EDAPEDG
-891 SSAGSG
+891 
-897 PDPKGFEESEGGGSR
+897 DRR

>member
-1 MRTILAIFRR
+1 MKTVLAIFRR

-29 AILPSLYAWFNI
+29 AVLPSLYAWFNI
-41 MALWDPYSNTKDL
+41 MALWDPYSNVRNL
-54 PVAVVSM
+54 PVAVVSI
-61 DRGGQSAQTG
+61 DRGAQSAETG
-71 KLNAGRSVIE
+71 RINAGRSVIQ
-81 ELRDNKSLGWKFM
+81 ELRGNKSLGWKFM
-94 DDDKAAIDEVNSGRC
+94 DDDERAIEEVHSGQC

-120 SDLVGVVEGTGS
+120 ADLVGIVEGAGN
-132 RPALDYYV
+132 RPALNYYV

-161 EINTVFIS
+161 EINAVFVS

-178 VLETAGDAQGAA
+178 VLQTVGDAQGAA
-190 EQTRSQ
+190 EQSRSQ
-196 VVGDLGRT
+196 MVGDLGEI
-204 IDQIDQMAAQL
+204 IDQLDRTDGQL
-215 DRIDSTM
+215 DRIGSTM

-227 TVADSKRNI
+227 TVAGSRSDI
-236 KDLQAQIAS
+236 KDLQSQISA
-245 TQTTL
+245 
-250 SKAQG
+250 
-255 TMTQARNDSLG
+255 TQATLNRAQSNMAKTRDDSLR
-266 FSTALNQALA
+266 FSSALNQALA
-276 NGTTDLSN
+276 DGSVRLSSAVTD
-284 GIANVNTVAGG
+284 VNTVAGG

-300 NTTQD
+300 NATQD
-305 KVDRVNSSLGQL
+305 KVDRVNSGLGQL
-317 VDANGRAVDG
+317 VDANGKAVDR

-333 HSGLRPGDP
+333 QSGLHSGDP
-342 VYDTIQGQITS
+342 AYESIQRQIDD
-353 LKTTNQQQKSSL
+353 LKKTNQKQKSSL
-365 DSFRKN
+365 DAFKKN
-371 SSAALKSGKQA
+371 SSTALDSGRRAA
-382 TSDLSSAMAGTGN
+382 SDLSSAMTDTGGTG
-395 TGIAALSTAS
+395 IKALAAAS
-405 QGLTGTTMPNLLTGL
+405 QSLAGTTMPNLLTGL
-420 DNLNASNGSLQGALT
+420 DALNASNGSLQGAL
-435 SLSTTAAQTST
+435 SNLATTAVQTDA

-455 GQAQTTLATTKT
+455 GQAQSTLSTTRA

-474 DLDVV
+474 DLEGV

-487 SSAAWNRISQT
+487 SSAAWNRMTQT
-498 LGLNPESFGK
+498 LGLSPESFGK
-508 AMATPVEL
+508 AMASPVEL
-516 ETHTV
+516 ASHTV

-551 KLEVDKEGIGK
+551 KLEVDKEGIRK
-562 CNATQAYL
+562 CTATQAYL

-594 GIQCQRP
+594 GIQCRQP
-601 LLFVLAGVF
+601 ALFVLAGVF
-610 SSFVYIN
+610 ASFVYIN

-682 GSHYW
+682 GNHYW
-687 ADMLHVFWYLPVAL
+687 QDMLHIFWYLPVAL
-701 LIGLVVRRYLLNLNA
+701 LIGLMVRRYLLNLNA

-739 LNLGN
+739 LSLGS
-744 LARAFMGG
+744 LARSIL
-752 GEEGYHAILRQRA
+752 GEGDYRAVIRRRA
-765 HRFLSIYPSLIR
+765 HRFLALYPTLIR
-777 AGLALVLLPVLF
+777 GGLVLVLLPVLF

-810 VLIDT
+810 VLIDA
-815 YLIVVEYICDS
+815 YLIIVEYICDS
-826 YVQQLGMTER
+826 YVRQLGLTER
-836 SGDDFRSLILPAAR
+836 PGMDFLTLIRP
-850 GRRAGDTAMTRLT
+850 RRQGPSAMTRLT
-863 AATHES
+863 TAVRES
-869 IRRRDGAGT
+869 VMSRDE
-878 DQGKGGASEDAPG
+878 EDAPEDG
-891 SSAGSG
+891 
-897 PDPKGFEESEGGGSR
+897 DRR

>member
-1 MRTILAIFRR
+1 MKTVLAIFRR

-29 AILPSLYAWFNI
+29 AVLPSLYAWFNI
-41 MALWDPYSNTKDL
+41 MALWDPYSNVRNL
-54 PVAVVSM
+54 PVAVVSI
-61 DRGGQSAQTG
+61 DRGAQSAETG
-71 KLNAGRSVIE
+71 RINAGRSVIQ
-81 ELRDNKSLGWKFM
+81 ELRGNKSLGWKFM
-94 DDDKAAIDEVNSGRC
+94 DDDERAIEEVHSGQC

-120 SDLVGVVEGTGS
+120 ADLVGIVEGAGN
-132 RPALDYYV
+132 RPALNYYV

-161 EINTVFIS
+161 EINAVFVS

-178 VLETAGDAQGAA
+178 VLQTVGDAQGAA
-190 EQTRSQ
+190 EQSRSQ
-196 VVGDLGRT
+196 VVGDLGEI
-204 IDQIDQMAAQL
+204 IDQLDRTDGQL
-215 DRIDSTM
+215 DRIGSTM

-227 TVADSKRNI
+227 TVAGSRSDI
-236 KDLQAQIAS
+236 KDLQSQISA
-245 TQTTL
+245 
-250 SKAQG
+250 
-255 TMTQARNDSLG
+255 TQATLNRAQSSMAKTRDDSLR
-266 FSTALNQALA
+266 FSSALNQALA
-276 NGTTDLSN
+276 DGSVRLSSAVTD
-284 GIANVNTVAGG
+284 VNTVAGG

-300 NTTQD
+300 NATQD
-305 KVDRVNSSLGQL
+305 KVDRVNSGLGQL
-317 VDANGRAVDG
+317 VDANGKAVDR

-333 HSGLRPGDP
+333 QSGLHSGDP
-342 VYDTIQGQITS
+342 AYESIQRQIDD
-353 LKTTNQQQKSSL
+353 LKKTNQKQKSSL
-365 DSFRKN
+365 DAFKKN
-371 SSAALKSGKQA
+371 SSTALDSGRRAA
-382 TSDLSSAMAGTGN
+382 SDLSSAMTDTGGTG
-395 TGIAALSTAS
+395 IKALAAAS
-405 QGLTGTTMPNLLTGL
+405 QSLAGTTMPNLLTGL
-420 DNLNASNGSLQGALT
+420 DALNASNGSLQGAL
-435 SLSTTAAQTST
+435 SNLATTAAQTDA

-455 GQAQTTLATTKT
+455 GQAQSTLSTTRA

-474 DLDVV
+474 DLEGV

-487 SSAAWNRISQT
+487 SSAAWNRMSQT
-498 LGLNPESFGK
+498 LGLSPESFGK
-508 AMATPVEL
+508 AMASPVEL
-516 ETHTV
+516 ASHTV

-551 KLEVDKEGIGK
+551 KLEVDKEGIRK
-562 CNATQAYL
+562 CTATQAYL

-594 GIQCQRP
+594 GIQCRQP
-601 LLFVLAGVF
+601 ALFVLAGVF
-610 SSFVYIN
+610 ASFVYIN

-682 GSHYW
+682 GNHYW
-687 ADMLHVFWYLPVAL
+687 QDMLHIFWYLPVAL

-739 LNLGN
+739 LSLGS
-744 LARAFMGG
+744 LARSIL
-752 GEEGYHAILRQRA
+752 GEGDYRAVIRRRA
-765 HRFLSIYPSLIR
+765 HRFLALYPTLIR
-777 AGLALVLLPVLF
+777 GGLVLVLLPVLF

-810 VLIDT
+810 VLIDA
-815 YLIVVEYICDS
+815 YLIIVEYICDS
-826 YVQQLGMTER
+826 YVRQLGLTER
-836 SGDDFRSLILPAAR
+836 PGMDFLTLIRP
-850 GRRAGDTAMTRLT
+850 RRQGPSAMTRLT
-863 AATHES
+863 TAVRES
-869 IRRRDGAGT
+869 VMSRDE
-878 DQGKGGASEDAPG
+878 EDAPEDG
-891 SSAGSG
+891 
-897 PDPKGFEESEGGGSR
+897 DRR

>member
-1 MRTILAIFRR
+1 MKTVLAIFRR

-29 AILPSLYAWFNI
+29 AVLPSLYAWFNI
-41 MALWDPYSNTKDL
+41 MALWDPYSNVNNL

-61 DRGGQSAQTG
+61 DRGAQSAETG
-71 KLNAGRSVIE
+71 RINAGRSVIQ
-81 ELRDNKSLGWKFM
+81 ELRGNKSLGWKFM
-94 DDDKAAIDEVNSGRC
+94 DDDQRAIDEVHSGQC

-120 SDLVGVVEGTGS
+120 ADLVGIVEGAGN
-132 RPALDYYV
+132 RPALNYYV

-161 EINTVFIS
+161 EINAVFVS

-178 VLETAGDAQGAA
+178 VLQTVGDAQGAA
-190 EQTRSQ
+190 EQSRSQ
-196 VVGDLGRT
+196 VVGDLGEI
-204 IDQIDQMAAQL
+204 IDQLDRTDGQL
-215 DRIDSTM
+215 DRIGSTM

-227 TVADSKRNI
+227 TVAGSRSDI
-236 KDLQAQIAS
+236 KDLQSQISA
-245 TQTTL
+245 
-250 SKAQG
+250 
-255 TMTQARNDSLG
+255 TQATLNRAQSSMAKTRDDSLR
-266 FSTALNQALA
+266 FSSALNQALA
-276 NGTTDLSN
+276 DGSVRLSSAVTD
-284 GIANVNTVAGG
+284 VNTVAGG

-300 NTTQD
+300 NATQD
-305 KVDRVNSSLGQL
+305 KVDRVNSGLGQL
-317 VDANGRAVDG
+317 VDANGKAVDR

-333 HSGLRPGDP
+333 QSGLHSGDP
-342 VYDTIQGQITS
+342 AYESIQRQIDD
-353 LKTTNQQQKSSL
+353 LKKTNQKQKSSL
-365 DSFRKN
+365 DAFKKN
-371 SSAALKSGKQA
+371 SSTALDSGRRAA
-382 TSDLSSAMAGTGN
+382 SDLSSAMTDTGGTG
-395 TGIAALSTAS
+395 IKALAAAS
-405 QGLTGTTMPNLLTGL
+405 QSLAGTTMPNLLTGL
-420 DNLNASNGSLQGALT
+420 DALNASNGSLQGAL
-435 SLSTTAAQTST
+435 SNLATTAVQTDA

-455 GQAQTTLATTKT
+455 GQAQSTLSTTKA

-474 DLDVV
+474 DLEGV

-487 SSAAWNRISQT
+487 SSAAWNRMSQT
-498 LGLNPESFGK
+498 LGLSPESFGK
-508 AMATPVEL
+508 AMASPVEL
-516 ETHTV
+516 ASHTV

-551 KLEVDKEGIGK
+551 KLEVDKEGIRK
-562 CNATQAYL
+562 CTATQAYL

-594 GIQCQRP
+594 GIQCRQP
-601 LLFVLAGVF
+601 ALFVLAGVF
-610 SSFVYIN
+610 ASFVYIN

-682 GSHYW
+682 GNHYW
-687 ADMLHVFWYLPVAL
+687 QDMLHIFWYLPVAL

-739 LNLGN
+739 LSLGS
-744 LARAFMGG
+744 LARSIL
-752 GEEGYHAILRQRA
+752 GEGDYRAVIRRRA
-765 HRFLSIYPSLIR
+765 HRFLALYPTLIR
-777 AGLALVLLPVLF
+777 GGLVLVLLPVLF

-810 VLIDT
+810 VLIDA
-815 YLIVVEYICDS
+815 YLIIVEYICDS
-826 YVQQLGMTER
+826 YVRQLGLTER
-836 SGDDFRSLILPAAR
+836 PGMDFLTLIRP
-850 GRRAGDTAMTRLT
+850 RRQGPSAMTRLT
-863 AATHES
+863 TAVRES
-869 IRRRDGAGT
+869 VMSRDE
-878 DQGKGGASEDAPG
+878 EDAPEDG
-891 SSAGSG
+891 
-897 PDPKGFEESEGGGSR
+897 DRR

>member
-1 MRTILAIFRR
+1 MKTVLAIFRR

-29 AILPSLYAWFNI
+29 AVLPSLYAWFNI
-41 MALWDPYSNTKDL
+41 MALWDPYSNVKNL

-61 DRGGQSAQTG
+61 DRGAQSAETG
-71 KLNAGRSVIE
+71 RINAGRSVIQ
-81 ELRDNKSLGWKFM
+81 ELRGNDSLGWKFM
-94 DDDKAAIDEVNSGRC
+94 DDDQRAIDEVHSGQC

-120 SDLVGVVEGTGS
+120 ADLVGIVEGTGN
-132 RPALDYYV
+132 RPALNYYV

-161 EINTVFIS
+161 EINTVFVS

-178 VLETAGDAQGAA
+178 VLQTAGDAQGAA
-190 EQTRSQ
+190 EQSRSQ
-196 VVGDLGRT
+196 VVGDLWDI
-204 IDQIDQMAAQL
+204 IDQLDRTDGQL
-215 DRIDSTM
+215 DRIGSTM

-227 TVADSKRNI
+227 TVAGSRSDI
-236 KDLQAQIAS
+236 KDLQSQISA
-245 TQTTL
+245 TQATL
-250 SKAQG
+250 SKAQDH
-255 TMTQARNDSLG
+255 MTRTRDDSLR
-266 FSTALNQALA
+266 FSSALNQALA
-276 NGTTDLSN
+276 DGSVRLSSAVTD
-284 GIANVNTVAGG
+284 VNTVAGG

-300 NTTQD
+300 NATQD
-305 KVDRVNSSLGQL
+305 KVDRVNSGLGQL
-317 VDANGRAVDG
+317 VDANGKAVDRLQTG
-327 LQSGLD
+327 LDQSGL
-333 HSGLRPGDP
+333 HPGDP
-342 VYDTIQGQITS
+342 AYESIQRQIDD
-353 LKTTNQQQKSSL
+353 LKKTNQQQKASL
-365 DSFRKN
+365 DAFKKN
-371 SSAALKSGKQA
+371 SSTALGSGKQA
-382 TSDLSSAMAGTGN
+382 ATDLSSAMTDTGD
-395 TGIAALSTAS
+395 TGIKALTSAS
-405 QGLTGTTMPNLLTGL
+405 QSLTGTTMPSLLTGL
-420 DNLNASNGSLQGALT
+420 DNLNASNGSLQGALS
-435 SLSTTAAQTST
+435 SLSTTAAQTDA

-455 GQAQTTLATTKT
+455 GQAQSTLSTTRT
-467 SLASVRS
+467 SLVSVRS
-474 DLDVV
+474 DLEGV

-487 SSAAWNRISQT
+487 SSAAWNRMSQT
-498 LGLNPESFGK
+498 LGLSPESFGK
-508 AMATPVEL
+508 AMASPVEL
-516 ETHTV
+516 ASHTV

-551 KLEVDKEGIGK
+551 KLEVDKEGIRK
-562 CNATQAYL
+562 CTATQAYL

-594 GIQCQRP
+594 GIQCQQP
-601 LLFVLAGVF
+601 ALFVLAGVF
-610 SSFVYIN
+610 ASFVYIN

-682 GSHYW
+682 GNHYW
-687 ADMLHVFWYLPVAL
+687 QDMLHIFWYLPAAL

-739 LNLGN
+739 LSLGS
-744 LARAFMGG
+744 LARSIL
-752 GEEGYHAILRQRA
+752 GEGDYRAVIRRRA
-765 HRFLSIYPSLIR
+765 HRFLALYPTLIR

-810 VLIDT
+810 VLIDA
-815 YLIVVEYICDS
+815 YLIIVEYICDS
-826 YVQQLGMTER
+826 YVQQLGLTER
-836 SGDDFRSLILPAAR
+836 PGMDFHALIRP
-850 GRRAGDTAMTRLT
+850 RRQGPSAMTRLT
-863 AATHES
+863 TAVRES
-869 IRRRDGAGT
+869 VLNRDEEGAPEDGDRR
-878 DQGKGGASEDAPG
+878 
-891 SSAGSG
+891 
-897 PDPKGFEESEGGGSR
+897 

>member
-1 MRTILAIFRR
+1 MKTVLAIFRR

-29 AILPSLYAWFNI
+29 AVLPSLYAWFNI
-41 MALWDPYSNTKDL
+41 MALWDPYSNVKNL

-61 DRGGQSAQTG
+61 DRGAQSAETG
-71 KLNAGRSVIE
+71 RINAGRSVIQ
-81 ELRDNKSLGWKFM
+81 ELRGNKSLGWKFM
-94 DDDKAAIDEVNSGRC
+94 DDDQRAIDEVHSGQC

-120 SDLVGVVEGTGS
+120 ADLVGIVEGTGN
-132 RPALDYYV
+132 RPALNYYV

-161 EINTVFIS
+161 EINTVFVS

-178 VLETAGDAQGAA
+178 VLQTAGDAQGAA
-190 EQTRSQ
+190 EQSRSQ
-196 VVGDLGRT
+196 VVGDLGDIIGQLDRM
-204 IDQIDQMAAQL
+204 DGQL
-215 DRIDSTM
+215 DRIGSTM

-227 TVADSKRNI
+227 TVAGSKDDI
-236 KDLQAQIAS
+236 KNLQSQISA
-245 TQTTL
+245 TQATL
-250 SKAQG
+250 SKAQDH
-255 TMTQARNDSLG
+255 MTRTRDDSLR
-266 FSTALNQALA
+266 FSSALNQALA
-276 NGTTDLSN
+276 DGSVRLSSAVTD
-284 GIANVNTVAGG
+284 VNTVAGG

-300 NTTQD
+300 NATQD
-305 KVDRVNSSLGQL
+305 KVDRVNSGLGQL
-317 VDANGRAVDG
+317 VDANGKAMDR

-333 HSGLRPGDP
+333 QSGLHPGDP
-342 VYDTIQGQITS
+342 AYESIQRQIDD
-353 LKTTNQQQKSSL
+353 LKKTNQQQKASL
-365 DSFRKN
+365 DAFKKN
-371 SSAALKSGKQA
+371 SSTALDSGKQA
-382 TSDLSSAMAGTGN
+382 ASDLSSAMTDTGD
-395 TGIAALSTAS
+395 TGIKALTSAS
-405 QGLTGTTMPNLLTGL
+405 QSLTGTTMPNLLTGL
-420 DNLNASNGSLQGALT
+420 DNLNASNGSLQGALS
-435 SLSTTAAQTST
+435 SLSTTAAQTDA

-455 GQAQTTLATTKT
+455 GQAQSTLSTTRT
-467 SLASVRS
+467 SLVSVRS
-474 DLDVV
+474 DLEGV

-487 SSAAWNRISQT
+487 SSAAWNRMSQT
-498 LGLNPESFGK
+498 LGLSPESFGK
-508 AMATPVEL
+508 AMASPVEL
-516 ETHTV
+516 ASHTV

-551 KLEVDKEGIGK
+551 KLEVDKEGIRR
-562 CNATQAYL
+562 CTATQAYL

-594 GIQCQRP
+594 GIQCQQP
-601 LLFVLAGVF
+601 ALFVLAGVF
-610 SSFVYIN
+610 ASFVYIN

-682 GSHYW
+682 GNHYW
-687 ADMLHVFWYLPVAL
+687 QDMLHIFWYLPAAL

-739 LNLGN
+739 LSLGS
-744 LARAFMGG
+744 LARSIL
-752 GEEGYHAILRQRA
+752 GEGDYRAVIRRRA
-765 HRFLSIYPSLIR
+765 HRFLALYPTLIR
-777 AGLALVLLPVLF
+777 AGLVLVLLPVLF

-810 VLIDT
+810 VLIDA
-815 YLIVVEYICDS
+815 YLIIVEYICDS
-826 YVQQLGMTER
+826 YVQQLGLTER
-836 SGDDFRSLILPAAR
+836 PGMDFHALIRPHR
-850 GRRAGDTAMTRLT
+850 QGPSAMTRLT
-863 AATHES
+863 TAVRES
-869 IRRRDGAGT
+869 VLNRDEEGAPEDGDRR
-878 DQGKGGASEDAPG
+878 
-891 SSAGSG
+891 
-897 PDPKGFEESEGGGSR
+897 

>member
-1 MRTILAIFRR
+1 MKTVLAIFRR

-29 AILPSLYAWFNI
+29 AVLPSLYAWFNI
-41 MALWDPYSNTKDL
+41 MALWDPYSNVRNL
-54 PVAVVSM
+54 PVAVVSI
-61 DRGGQSAQTG
+61 DRGAQSAETG
-71 KLNAGRSVIE
+71 RINAGRSVIQ
-81 ELRDNKSLGWKFM
+81 ELRGNKSLGWKFM
-94 DDDKAAIDEVNSGRC
+94 DDDERAIEEVHSGQC

-120 SDLVGVVEGTGS
+120 ADLVGIVEGAGN
-132 RPALDYYV
+132 RPALNYYV

-154 GASTIDQ
+154 GASIIDQ
-161 EINTVFIS
+161 EINAVFVS

-178 VLETAGDAQGAA
+178 VLQTVGDAQGAA
-190 EQTRSQ
+190 EQSRSQ
-196 VVGDLGRT
+196 VVGDLGEI
-204 IDQIDQMAAQL
+204 IDQLDRTDGQL
-215 DRIDSTM
+215 DRIGSTM

-227 TVADSKRNI
+227 TVAGSRSDI
-236 KDLQAQIAS
+236 KDLQSQISA
-245 TQTTL
+245 
-250 SKAQG
+250 
-255 TMTQARNDSLG
+255 TQATLNRAQSSMAKTRDDSLR
-266 FSTALNQALA
+266 FSSALNQALA
-276 NGTTDLSN
+276 DGSVRLSSAVTD
-284 GIANVNTVAGG
+284 VNTVAGG
-295 ITADL
+295 LTADL
-300 NTTQD
+300 NATQD
-305 KVDRVNSSLGQL
+305 KVDRVNSGLGQL
-317 VDANGRAVDG
+317 VDANGEAVDR

-333 HSGLRPGDP
+333 QSGLHSGDP
-342 VYDTIQGQITS
+342 AYESIQRQIDD
-353 LKTTNQQQKSSL
+353 LKKTNQKQKSSL
-365 DSFRKN
+365 DAFKKN
-371 SSAALKSGKQA
+371 SSTALDSGRRAA
-382 TSDLSSAMAGTGN
+382 SDLSSAMTDTGGTG
-395 TGIAALSTAS
+395 IKALAAAS
-405 QGLTGTTMPNLLTGL
+405 QSLAGTTMPNLLTGL
-420 DNLNASNGSLQGALT
+420 DALNASNGSLQGAL
-435 SLSTTAAQTST
+435 SNLATTAVQTDA

-455 GQAQTTLATTKT
+455 GQAQSTLSTTRA

-474 DLDVV
+474 DLEGV

-487 SSAAWNRISQT
+487 SSAAWNRMSQT
-498 LGLNPESFGK
+498 LGLSPESFGK
-508 AMATPVEL
+508 AMASPVEL
-516 ETHTV
+516 ASHTV

-551 KLEVDKEGIGK
+551 KLEVDKEGIRK
-562 CNATQAYL
+562 CTATQAYL

-594 GIQCQRP
+594 GIQCRQP
-601 LLFVLAGVF
+601 ALFVLAGVF
-610 SSFVYIN
+610 ASFVYIN

-682 GSHYW
+682 GNHYW
-687 ADMLHVFWYLPVAL
+687 QDMLHIFWYLPVAL

-739 LNLGN
+739 LSLGS
-744 LARAFMGG
+744 LARSIL
-752 GEEGYHAILRQRA
+752 GEGDYRAVIRRRA
-765 HRFLSIYPSLIR
+765 HRFLALYPTLIR
-777 AGLALVLLPVLF
+777 GGLVLVLLPVLF

-810 VLIDT
+810 VLIDA
-815 YLIVVEYICDS
+815 YLIIVEYICDS
-826 YVQQLGMTER
+826 YVRQLGLTER
-836 SGDDFRSLILPAAR
+836 PGMDFLTLIRP
-850 GRRAGDTAMTRLT
+850 RRQGPSAMTRLT
-863 AATHES
+863 TAVRES
-869 IRRRDGAGT
+869 VMSRDE
-878 DQGKGGASEDAPG
+878 EDAPEDG
-891 SSAGSG
+891 
-897 PDPKGFEESEGGGSR
+897 DRR

>member
-1 MRTILAIFRR
+1 MKTVLAIFRR

-29 AILPSLYAWFNI
+29 AVLPSLYAWFNI
-41 MALWDPYSNTKDL
+41 MALWDPYSNVRNL
-54 PVAVVSM
+54 PVAVVSI
-61 DRGGQSAQTG
+61 DRGAQSAETG
-71 KLNAGRSVIE
+71 RINAGRSVIQ
-81 ELRDNKSLGWKFM
+81 ELRGNKSLGWKFM
-94 DDDKAAIDEVNSGRC
+94 DDDERAIEEVHSGQC

-120 SDLVGVVEGTGS
+120 ADLVGIVEGAGN
-132 RPALDYYV
+132 RPALNYYV

-161 EINTVFIS
+161 EINAVFVS

-178 VLETAGDAQGAA
+178 VLQTVGDAQGAA
-190 EQTRSQ
+190 EQSRSQ
-196 VVGDLGRT
+196 VVGDLGEI
-204 IDQIDQMAAQL
+204 IDQLDRTDGQL
-215 DRIDSTM
+215 DRIGSTM

-227 TVADSKRNI
+227 TVAGSRSDI
-236 KDLQAQIAS
+236 KDLQSQISA
-245 TQTTL
+245 
-250 SKAQG
+250 
-255 TMTQARNDSLG
+255 TQATLNRAQSSMAKTRDDSLR
-266 FSTALNQALA
+266 FSSALNQALA
-276 NGTTDLSN
+276 DGSVRLSSAVTD
-284 GIANVNTVAGG
+284 VNTVAGG

-300 NTTQD
+300 NATQD
-305 KVDRVNSSLGQL
+305 KVDRVNSGLGQL
-317 VDANGRAVDG
+317 VDANGKAVDR

-333 HSGLRPGDP
+333 QSGLHSGDP
-342 VYDTIQGQITS
+342 AYESIQRQIDD
-353 LKTTNQQQKSSL
+353 LKKTNQKQKSSL
-365 DSFRKN
+365 DAFKKN
-371 SSAALKSGKQA
+371 SSTALDSGRRAA
-382 TSDLSSAMAGTGN
+382 SDLSSAMTDTGGTG
-395 TGIAALSTAS
+395 IKALAAAS
-405 QGLTGTTMPNLLTGL
+405 QSLAGTTMPNLLTGL
-420 DNLNASNGSLQGALT
+420 DALNASNGSLQGAL
-435 SLSTTAAQTST
+435 SNLATTAAQTDA

-455 GQAQTTLATTKT
+455 GQAKSTLSTTRA

-474 DLDVV
+474 DLEGV

-487 SSAAWNRISQT
+487 SSAAWNRMSQT
-498 LGLNPESFGK
+498 LGLSPESFGK
-508 AMATPVEL
+508 AMASPVEL
-516 ETHTV
+516 ASHTV

-551 KLEVDKEGIGK
+551 KLEVDKEGIRK
-562 CNATQAYL
+562 CTATQAYL

-594 GIQCQRP
+594 GIQCRQP
-601 LLFVLAGVF
+601 ALFVLAGVF
-610 SSFVYIN
+610 ASFVYIN

-682 GSHYW
+682 GNHYW
-687 ADMLHVFWYLPVAL
+687 QDMLHIFWYLPVAL

-730 EQNHSADRR
+730 EQNHSAGRR
-739 LNLGN
+739 LSLGS
-744 LARAFMGG
+744 LARSIL
-752 GEEGYHAILRQRA
+752 GEGDYRAVIRRRA
-765 HRFLSIYPSLIR
+765 HRFLALYPTLIR
-777 AGLALVLLPVLF
+777 GGLVLVLLPVLF

-810 VLIDT
+810 VLIDA
-815 YLIVVEYICDS
+815 YLIIVEYICDS
-826 YVQQLGMTER
+826 YVRQLGLTER
-836 SGDDFRSLILPAAR
+836 PGMDFLTLIRP
-850 GRRAGDTAMTRLT
+850 RRQGPSAMTRLT
-863 AATHES
+863 TAVRES
-869 IRRRDGAGT
+869 VMSRDE
-878 DQGKGGASEDAPG
+878 EDAPEDG
-891 SSAGSG
+891 
-897 PDPKGFEESEGGGSR
+897 DRR

>member
-1 MRTILAIFRR
+1 MKTVLAIFRR

-29 AILPSLYAWFNI
+29 AVLPSLYAWFNI
-41 MALWDPYSNTKDL
+41 MALWDPYSNAKNL

-61 DRGGQSAQTG
+61 DRGAQSAETG
-71 KLNAGRSVIE
+71 RINAGRSVIQ
-81 ELRDNKSLGWKFM
+81 ELRGNKSLGWKFM
-94 DDDKAAIDEVNSGRC
+94 DDDQRAIDEVHSGQC

-120 SDLVGVVEGTGS
+120 ADLVGIVEGTGN
-132 RPALDYYV
+132 RPALNYYV

-161 EINTVFIS
+161 EINTVFVS

-178 VLETAGDAQGAA
+178 VLQTAGDAQGAA
-190 EQTRSQ
+190 EQSRSQ
-196 VVGDLGRT
+196 VVGDLGDIIGQLDRM
-204 IDQIDQMAAQL
+204 DGQL
-215 DRIDSTM
+215 DRIGSTM

-227 TVADSKRNI
+227 TVAGSRNDI
-236 KDLQAQIAS
+236 KDLQSQISA
-245 TQTTL
+245 TQATL
-250 SKAQG
+250 SKAQDH
-255 TMTQARNDSLG
+255 MTRTRDDSLR
-266 FSTALNQALA
+266 FSSALNQALA
-276 NGTTDLSN
+276 DGSVRLSSAVTD
-284 GIANVNTVAGG
+284 VNTVAGG

-300 NTTQD
+300 NATQD
-305 KVDRVNSSLGQL
+305 KVDRVNSGLGQL
-317 VDANGRAVDG
+317 VDANGKAVDR

-333 HSGLRPGDP
+333 QSGLHPGDP
-342 VYDTIQGQITS
+342 AYESIQRQIDD
-353 LKTTNQQQKSSL
+353 LKKTNQQQKASL
-365 DSFRKN
+365 DAFKKN
-371 SSAALKSGKQA
+371 SSTALDSGKQA
-382 TSDLSSAMAGTGN
+382 ASDLSSAMTDTGD
-395 TGIAALSTAS
+395 TGIKALTAAS
-405 QGLTGTTMPNLLTGL
+405 QSLTGTTMPNLLTGL
-420 DNLNASNGSLQGALT
+420 DNLNASNGSLQGALS
-435 SLSTTAAQTST
+435 SLSTTAAQTDA

-455 GQAQTTLATTKT
+455 GQAQSTLSTTRT

-474 DLDVV
+474 DLEGV

-487 SSAAWNRISQT
+487 SSAAWNRMSQT
-498 LGLNPESFGK
+498 LGLSPESFGK
-508 AMATPVEL
+508 AMASPVEL
-516 ETHTV
+516 ASHTV

-551 KLEVDKEGIGK
+551 KLEVDKEGIRK
-562 CNATQAYL
+562 CTATQAYL

-594 GIQCQRP
+594 GIQCQQP
-601 LLFVLAGVF
+601 ALFVLAGVF
-610 SSFVYIN
+610 ASFVYIN

-682 GSHYW
+682 GNHYW
-687 ADMLHVFWYLPVAL
+687 QDMLHVFWYLPAAL

-739 LNLGN
+739 LSLGS
-744 LARAFMGG
+744 LARSIL
-752 GEEGYHAILRQRA
+752 GEGDYRAVIRRRA
-765 HRFLSIYPSLIR
+765 HRFLSLYPTLIR
-777 AGLALVLLPVLF
+777 AGLVLVLLPVLF

-810 VLIDT
+810 VLIDA
-815 YLIVVEYICDS
+815 YLIIVEYICDS
-826 YVQQLGMTER
+826 YVQQLGLTER
-836 SGDDFRSLILPAAR
+836 PGMDFHILIRP
-850 GRRAGDTAMTRLT
+850 RRQGPSAMTRLT
-863 AATHES
+863 TAVRES
-869 IRRRDGAGT
+869 VLNRDEEGAPEDGDRR
-878 DQGKGGASEDAPG
+878 
-891 SSAGSG
+891 
-897 PDPKGFEESEGGGSR
+897 

>member
-1 MRTILAIFRR
+1 MKTVLAIFRR

-29 AILPSLYAWFNI
+29 AVLPSLYAWFNI
-41 MALWDPYSNTKDL
+41 MALWDPYSNVNNL

-61 DRGGQSAQTG
+61 DRGAQSAETG
-71 KLNAGRSVIE
+71 RINAGRSVIQ
-81 ELRDNKSLGWKFM
+81 ELRGNKSLGWKFM
-94 DDDKAAIDEVNSGRC
+94 DDDQRAIDEVHSGQC

-120 SDLVGVVEGTGS
+120 ADLVGIVEGAGN
-132 RPALDYYV
+132 RPALNYYV

-161 EINTVFIS
+161 EINAVFVS

-178 VLETAGDAQGAA
+178 VLQTVGDAQGAA
-190 EQTRSQ
+190 EQSRSQ
-196 VVGDLGRT
+196 VVGDLGEI
-204 IDQIDQMAAQL
+204 IDQLDRTDGQL
-215 DRIDSTM
+215 DRIGSTM

-227 TVADSKRNI
+227 TVAGSRSDI
-236 KDLQAQIAS
+236 KDLQSQISA
-245 TQTTL
+245 
-250 SKAQG
+250 
-255 TMTQARNDSLG
+255 TQATLNRAQSSMAKTRDDSLR
-266 FSTALNQALA
+266 FSSALNQALA
-276 NGTTDLSN
+276 DGSVRLSSAVTD
-284 GIANVNTVAGG
+284 VNTVAGG

-300 NTTQD
+300 NATQD
-305 KVDRVNSSLGQL
+305 KVDRVNSGLGQL
-317 VDANGRAVDG
+317 VDANGKAVDR

-333 HSGLRPGDP
+333 QSGLHSGDP
-342 VYDTIQGQITS
+342 AYESIQRQIDD
-353 LKTTNQQQKSSL
+353 LKKTNQKQKSSL
-365 DSFRKN
+365 DAFKKN
-371 SSAALKSGKQA
+371 SSTALDSGRRAA
-382 TSDLSSAMAGTGN
+382 SDLSSAMTDTGGTG
-395 TGIAALSTAS
+395 IKALAAAS
-405 QGLTGTTMPNLLTGL
+405 QSLAGTTMPNLLTGL
-420 DNLNASNGSLQGALT
+420 DALNASNGSLQGAL
-435 SLSTTAAQTST
+435 SNLATTAVQTDA

-455 GQAQTTLATTKT
+455 GQAQSTLSTTKA

-474 DLDVV
+474 DLEGV

-487 SSAAWNRISQT
+487 SSAAWNRMSQT
-498 LGLNPESFGK
+498 LGLSPESFGK
-508 AMATPVEL
+508 AMASPVEL
-516 ETHTV
+516 ASHTV

-551 KLEVDKEGIGK
+551 KLEVDKEGIRK
-562 CNATQAYL
+562 CTATQAYL

-594 GIQCQRP
+594 GIQCRQP
-601 LLFVLAGVF
+601 ALFVLAGVF
-610 SSFVYIN
+610 ASFVYIN

-682 GSHYW
+682 GNHYW
-687 ADMLHVFWYLPVAL
+687 QDMLHIFWYLPVAL

-739 LNLGN
+739 LSLGS
-744 LARAFMGG
+744 LARSIL
-752 GEEGYHAILRQRA
+752 GEGDYRAVIRRRA
-765 HRFLSIYPSLIR
+765 HRFLALYPTLIR
-777 AGLALVLLPVLF
+777 GGLVLVLLPVLF

-810 VLIDT
+810 VLIDA
-815 YLIVVEYICDS
+815 YLIIVEYICDS
-826 YVQQLGMTER
+826 YVRQLGLTER
-836 SGDDFRSLILPAAR
+836 PGMDFLTLIRP
-850 GRRAGDTAMTRLT
+850 RRQGPSAMTRLT
-863 AATHES
+863 TAVRES
-869 IRRRDGAGT
+869 VMSCDE
-878 DQGKGGASEDAPG
+878 EDAPEDG
-891 SSAGSG
+891 
-897 PDPKGFEESEGGGSR
+897 DRR

>member
-1 MRTILAIFRR
+1 MKTVLAIFRR

-29 AILPSLYAWFNI
+29 AVLPSLYAWFNI
-41 MALWDPYSNTKDL
+41 MALWDPYSNVKNL

-61 DRGGQSAQTG
+61 DRGAQSAETG
-71 KLNAGRSVIE
+71 RINAGRSVIQ
-81 ELRDNKSLGWKFM
+81 ELRGNKSLGWKFM
-94 DDDKAAIDEVNSGRC
+94 DDDQRAIDEVHSGQC

-120 SDLVGVVEGTGS
+120 ADLVGIVEGTGS

-154 GASTIDQ
+154 GASTIDE
-161 EINTVFIS
+161 EINTVFVS

-178 VLETAGDAQGAA
+178 VLQTAGDAQGAA
-190 EQTRSQ
+190 EQNRSQ
-196 VVGDLGRT
+196 VVGDLGDIIGQLDRT
-204 IDQIDQMAAQL
+204 DGQL
-215 DRIDSTM
+215 DRIGSTM
-222 GQARQ
+222 SQARQ
-227 TVADSKRNI
+227 TVAGSKNDI
-236 KDLQAQIAS
+236 KNLQSQISAAQA
-245 TQTTL
+245 TL
-250 SKAQG
+250 KKAQDH
-255 TMTQARNDSLG
+255 MTRTRDDSLR
-266 FSTALNQALA
+266 FSSALNQALA
-276 NGTTDLSN
+276 DGSVQLSSAVTD
-284 GIANVNTVAGG
+284 VNTVAGG

-300 NTTQD
+300 NATQD
-305 KVDRVNSSLGQL
+305 KVDRVNSGLGQL
-317 VDANGRAVDG
+317 VDANGKAVDR

-333 HSGLRPGDP
+333 QSGLRPGDP
-342 VYDTIQGQITS
+342 AYESIQRQIDE
-353 LKTTNQQQKSSL
+353 LKKTNQQQQASL
-365 DSFRKN
+365 DAFKKN
-371 SSAALKSGKQA
+371 SSTALDSGKQA
-382 TSDLSSAMAGTGN
+382 ASDLSSAMTDTGD
-395 TGIAALSTAS
+395 TGIKALTSAS
-405 QGLTGTTMPNLLTGL
+405 QSLTGTTMPNLLTGL
-420 DNLNASNGSLQGALT
+420 DNLNASNGSLQGALS
-435 SLSTTAAQTST
+435 SLSTTAAQTDA

-455 GQAQTTLATTKT
+455 GQAQSTLSTTRT
-467 SLASVRS
+467 SLVSVRS
-474 DLDVV
+474 DLEGV

-487 SSAAWNRISQT
+487 SSAAWNRMSQT
-498 LGLNPESFGK
+498 LGLSPESFGK
-508 AMATPVEL
+508 AMASPVEL
-516 ETHTV
+516 ASHTV

-551 KLEVDKEGIGK
+551 KLEVDKEGIRK
-562 CNATQAYL
+562 CSATQAYL

-594 GIQCQRP
+594 GIQCHQP
-601 LLFVLAGVF
+601 ALFVLAGVF
-610 SSFVYIN
+610 ASFVYIN

-739 LNLGN
+739 PNLGN

-810 VLIDT
+810 VLIDA

-863 AATHES
+863 AAAHES
-869 IRRRDGAGT
+869 ARGRDRAGT
-878 DQGKGGASEDAPG
+878 DRGKDGASEGAPG
-891 SSAGSG
+891 STGGSG
-897 PDPKGFEESEGGGSR
+897 PDHRGFEESEGGGNR

>member
-1 MRTILAIFRR
+1 MKTVLAIFRR

-29 AILPSLYAWFNI
+29 AVLPSLYAWFNI
-41 MALWDPYSNTKDL
+41 MALWDPYSNVRNL
-54 PVAVVSM
+54 PVAVVSI
-61 DRGGQSAQTG
+61 DRGAQSAETG
-71 KLNAGRSVIE
+71 RINAGRSVIQ
-81 ELRDNKSLGWKFM
+81 ELRGNKSLGWKFM
-94 DDDKAAIDEVNSGRC
+94 DDDERAIEEVHSGQC

-120 SDLVGVVEGTGS
+120 ADLVGIVEGAGN
-132 RPALDYYV
+132 RPALNYYV

-161 EINTVFIS
+161 EINAVFVS

-178 VLETAGDAQGAA
+178 VLQTVGDAQGAA
-190 EQTRSQ
+190 EQSRSQ
-196 VVGDLGRT
+196 VVGDLGEI
-204 IDQIDQMAAQL
+204 IDQLDRTDGQL
-215 DRIDSTM
+215 DRIGSTM

-227 TVADSKRNI
+227 TVAGSRSDI
-236 KDLQAQIAS
+236 KDLQSQISA
-245 TQTTL
+245 
-250 SKAQG
+250 
-255 TMTQARNDSLG
+255 TQATLNRAQSNMAKTRDDSLR
-266 FSTALNQALA
+266 FSSALNQALA
-276 NGTTDLSN
+276 DGSVRLSSAVTD
-284 GIANVNTVAGG
+284 VNTVAGG

-300 NTTQD
+300 NATQD
-305 KVDRVNSSLGQL
+305 KVDRVNSGLGQL
-317 VDANGRAVDG
+317 VDANGKAVDR

-333 HSGLRPGDP
+333 QSGLHSGDP
-342 VYDTIQGQITS
+342 AYESIQRQIDD
-353 LKTTNQQQKSSL
+353 LKKTNQKQKSSL
-365 DSFRKN
+365 DAFKKN
-371 SSAALKSGKQA
+371 SSTALDSGRRAA
-382 TSDLSSAMAGTGN
+382 SDLSSAMTDTGGTG
-395 TGIAALSTAS
+395 IKALVAAS
-405 QGLTGTTMPNLLTGL
+405 QSLAGTTMPNLLTGL
-420 DNLNASNGSLQGALT
+420 DALNASNGSLQGAL
-435 SLSTTAAQTST
+435 SNLATTAVQTDA

-455 GQAQTTLATTKT
+455 GQAQSTLSTTRA

-474 DLDVV
+474 DLEGV

-487 SSAAWNRISQT
+487 SSAAWNRMSQT
-498 LGLNPESFGK
+498 LGLSPESFGK
-508 AMATPVEL
+508 AMASPVEL
-516 ETHTV
+516 ASHTV

-551 KLEVDKEGIGK
+551 KLEVDKEGIRK
-562 CNATQAYL
+562 CTATQAYL

-594 GIQCQRP
+594 GIQCRQP
-601 LLFVLAGVF
+601 ALFVLAGVF
-610 SSFVYIN
+610 ASFVYIN

-682 GSHYW
+682 GNHYW
-687 ADMLHVFWYLPVAL
+687 QDMLHIFWYLPVAL

-739 LNLGN
+739 LSLGS
-744 LARAFMGG
+744 LARSIL
-752 GEEGYHAILRQRA
+752 GEGDYRAVIRRRA
-765 HRFLSIYPSLIR
+765 HRFLALYPTLIR
-777 AGLALVLLPVLF
+777 GGLVLVLLPVLF

-810 VLIDT
+810 VLIDA
-815 YLIVVEYICDS
+815 YLIIVEYICDS
-826 YVQQLGMTER
+826 YVRQLGLTER
-836 SGDDFRSLILPAAR
+836 PGMDFLTLIRP
-850 GRRAGDTAMTRLT
+850 RRQGPSAMTRLT
-863 AATHES
+863 TAVRES
-869 IRRRDGAGT
+869 VMSRDE
-878 DQGKGGASEDAPG
+878 EDAPEDG
-891 SSAGSG
+891 
-897 PDPKGFEESEGGGSR
+897 DRR

>member
-1 MRTILAIFRR
+1 MKTVLAIFRR

-29 AILPSLYAWFNI
+29 AVLPSLYAWFNI
-41 MALWDPYSNTKDL
+41 MALWDPYSNVKNL

-61 DRGGQSAQTG
+61 DRGAQSAQTG
-71 KLNAGRSVIE
+71 RINAGRSVIQ
-81 ELRDNKSLGWKFM
+81 ELRGNNSLGWKFM
-94 DDDKAAIDEVNSGRC
+94 DDDQRAIDEVHSGQC
-109 YAAIIIPERFS
+109 YAAIVIPEHFS
-120 SDLVGVVEGTGS
+120 ADLVGIVEGTGS
-132 RPALDYYV
+132 RPALNYYV

-161 EINTVFIS
+161 EINTVFVS

-178 VLETAGDAQGAA
+178 VLQTAGDAQGAA
-190 EQTRSQ
+190 EQSRSQ
-196 VVGDLGRT
+196 VVGDLGDI
-204 IDQIDQMAAQL
+204 IDQLDRTDGQL
-215 DRIDSTM
+215 DRIGSTM
-222 GQARQ
+222 AQARQ
-227 TVADSKRNI
+227 TVAGSRNNI
-236 KDLQAQIAS
+236 KDLQSQISA

-250 SKAQG
+250 SKAQNH
-255 TMTQARNDSLG
+255 MARTRDDSLR
-266 FSTALNQALA
+266 FSSALNQALA
-276 NGTTDLSN
+276 DGSVRLSSAVTD
-284 GIANVNTVAGG
+284 VNTVAGG

-300 NTTQD
+300 NATQD
-305 KVDRVNSSLGQL
+305 KVDRVNSGLGQL
-317 VDANGRAVDG
+317 VDANGKAVNR

-333 HSGLRPGDP
+333 HSGLHRGDP
-342 VYDTIQGQITS
+342 AYQSIQRQIDD
-353 LKTTNQQQKSSL
+353 LKKTNQQQKASL
-365 DSFRKN
+365 DAFKKN
-371 SSAALKSGKQA
+371 SSTALDSGRQAA
-382 TSDLSSAMAGTGN
+382 SDLSSAMTDTGD
-395 TGIAALSTAS
+395 TGIKALTAAS
-405 QGLTGTTMPNLLTGL
+405 QSLTGTTMPNLLTGL
-420 DNLNASNGSLQGALT
+420 DNLNASNGSLQGALS
-435 SLSTTAAQTST
+435 SLATTAAQTDA

-455 GQAQTTLATTKT
+455 GQAQSTLTTTRA
-467 SLASVRS
+467 SLVSVRS
-474 DLDVV
+474 DLEGV
-479 RTDVAALG
+479 RIDVAALG
-487 SSAAWNRISQT
+487 SSAAWNRMSQT
-498 LGLNPESFGK
+498 LGLSPESFGK
-508 AMATPVEL
+508 AMASPVEL
-516 ETHTV
+516 ASHTV

-551 KLEVDKEGIGK
+551 KLEVDKEGIRK
-562 CNATQAYL
+562 CTATQAYL

-594 GIQCQRP
+594 GIQCQQP
-601 LLFVLAGVF
+601 ALFVLAGVF
-610 SSFVYIN
+610 ASFVYIN

-682 GSHYW
+682 GNHYW
-687 ADMLHVFWYLPVAL
+687 QDMLHIFWYLPAAL

-739 LNLGN
+739 LSLGS
-744 LARAFMGG
+744 LARSIL
-752 GEEGYHAILRQRA
+752 GEGDYRAVIRRRA
-765 HRFLSIYPSLIR
+765 HRFLALYPTLIR

-810 VLIDT
+810 VLIDA
-815 YLIVVEYICDS
+815 YLIIVEYICDS
-826 YVQQLGMTER
+826 YVQQLGLAER
-836 SGDDFRSLILPAAR
+836 PGMDFHTLIR
-850 GRRAGDTAMTRLT
+850 TRRQGPSAMTRLT
-863 AATHES
+863 TAVRES
-869 IRRRDGAGT
+869 VLNRDGE
-878 DQGKGGASEDAPG
+878 GAPEDG
-891 SSAGSG
+891 
-897 PDPKGFEESEGGGSR
+897 DRR

>member
-1 MRTILAIFRR
+1 MKTVLAIFRR

-29 AILPSLYAWFNI
+29 AVLPSLYAWFNI
-41 MALWDPYSNTKDL
+41 MALWDPYSNVRNL
-54 PVAVVSM
+54 PVAVVSI
-61 DRGGQSAQTG
+61 DRGAQSAETG
-71 KLNAGRSVIE
+71 RINAGRSVIQ
-81 ELRDNKSLGWKFM
+81 ELRGNKSLGWKFM
-94 DDDKAAIDEVNSGRC
+94 DDDERAIEEVHSGQC

-120 SDLVGVVEGTGS
+120 ADLVGIVEGAGN
-132 RPALDYYV
+132 RPALNYYV

-161 EINTVFIS
+161 EINAVFVS

-178 VLETAGDAQGAA
+178 VLQTVGDAQGAA
-190 EQTRSQ
+190 EQSRSQ
-196 VVGDLGRT
+196 VVGDLGEI
-204 IDQIDQMAAQL
+204 IDQLDRTDGQL
-215 DRIDSTM
+215 DRIGSTM

-227 TVADSKRNI
+227 TVAGSRSDI
-236 KDLQAQIAS
+236 KDLQSQISA
-245 TQTTL
+245 
-250 SKAQG
+250 
-255 TMTQARNDSLG
+255 TQATLNRAQSSMAKTRDDSLR
-266 FSTALNQALA
+266 FSSALNQALA
-276 NGTTDLSN
+276 DGSVRLSSAVTD
-284 GIANVNTVAGG
+284 VNTVAGG

-300 NTTQD
+300 NATQD
-305 KVDRVNSSLGQL
+305 KVDRVNSGLGQL
-317 VDANGRAVDG
+317 VDANGKAVDR

-333 HSGLRPGDP
+333 QSGLHSGDP
-342 VYDTIQGQITS
+342 AYESIQRQIDD
-353 LKTTNQQQKSSL
+353 LKKTNQKQKSSL
-365 DSFRKN
+365 DAFKKN
-371 SSAALKSGKQA
+371 SSTALDSGRRAA
-382 TSDLSSAMAGTGN
+382 SDLSSAMTDTGGTG
-395 TGIAALSTAS
+395 IKALAAAS
-405 QGLTGTTMPNLLTGL
+405 QSLAGTTMPNLLTGL
-420 DNLNASNGSLQGALT
+420 DAFNASNGSLQGAL
-435 SLSTTAAQTST
+435 SNLATTAAQTDA

-455 GQAQTTLATTKT
+455 GQAQSTLSTTRA

-474 DLDVV
+474 DLEGV

-487 SSAAWNRISQT
+487 SSAAWNRMSQT
-498 LGLNPESFGK
+498 LGLSPESFGK
-508 AMATPVEL
+508 AMASPVEL
-516 ETHTV
+516 ASHTV

-551 KLEVDKEGIGK
+551 KLEVDKEGIRK
-562 CNATQAYL
+562 CTATQAYL

-594 GIQCQRP
+594 GIQCRQP
-601 LLFVLAGVF
+601 ALFVLAGVF
-610 SSFVYIN
+610 ASFVYIN

-682 GSHYW
+682 GNHYW
-687 ADMLHVFWYLPVAL
+687 QDMLHIFWYLPVAL

-739 LNLGN
+739 LSLGS
-744 LARAFMGG
+744 LARSIL
-752 GEEGYHAILRQRA
+752 GEGDYRAVIRRRA
-765 HRFLSIYPSLIR
+765 HRFLALYPTLIR
-777 AGLALVLLPVLF
+777 GGLVLVLLPVLF

-810 VLIDT
+810 VLIDA
-815 YLIVVEYICDS
+815 YLIIVEYICDS
-826 YVQQLGMTER
+826 YVRQLGLTER
-836 SGDDFRSLILPAAR
+836 PGMDFLTLIRP
-850 GRRAGDTAMTRLT
+850 RRQGPSAMTRLT
-863 AATHES
+863 TAVRES
-869 IRRRDGAGT
+869 VMSRDE
-878 DQGKGGASEDAPG
+878 EDAPEDG
-891 SSAGSG
+891 
-897 PDPKGFEESEGGGSR
+897 DRR

>member
-1 MRTILAIFRR
+1 MKTVLAIFRR

-29 AILPSLYAWFNI
+29 AVLPSLYAWFNI
-41 MALWDPYSNTKDL
+41 MALWDPYSNVRNL
-54 PVAVVSM
+54 PVAVVSI
-61 DRGGQSAQTG
+61 DRGAQSAETG
-71 KLNAGRSVIE
+71 RINAGRSVIQ
-81 ELRDNKSLGWKFM
+81 ELRGNKSLGWKFM
-94 DDDKAAIDEVNSGRC
+94 DDDERAIEEVHSGQC

-120 SDLVGVVEGTGS
+120 ADLVGIVEGAGN
-132 RPALDYYV
+132 RPALNYYV

-161 EINTVFIS
+161 EINAVFVS

-178 VLETAGDAQGAA
+178 VLQTVGDAQGAA
-190 EQTRSQ
+190 EQSRSQ
-196 VVGDLGRT
+196 VVGDLGEI
-204 IDQIDQMAAQL
+204 IDQLDRTDGQL
-215 DRIDSTM
+215 DRIGSTM

-227 TVADSKRNI
+227 TVAGSRSDI
-236 KDLQAQIAS
+236 KDLQSQISA
-245 TQTTL
+245 
-250 SKAQG
+250 
-255 TMTQARNDSLG
+255 TQATLNRAQSSMAKTRDDSLR
-266 FSTALNQALA
+266 FSSALNQALA
-276 NGTTDLSN
+276 DGSVRLSSAVTD
-284 GIANVNTVAGG
+284 VNTVAGG
-295 ITADL
+295 ITTDL
-300 NTTQD
+300 NATQD
-305 KVDRVNSSLGQL
+305 KVDRVNSGLGQL
-317 VDANGRAVDG
+317 VDANGKAVDR

-333 HSGLRPGDP
+333 QSGLHSGDP
-342 VYDTIQGQITS
+342 AYESIQRQIDD
-353 LKTTNQQQKSSL
+353 LKKTNQKQKSSL
-365 DSFRKN
+365 DAFKKN
-371 SSAALKSGKQA
+371 SSTALDSGRRAA
-382 TSDLSSAMAGTGN
+382 SDLSSAMTDTGGTG
-395 TGIAALSTAS
+395 IKALAAAS
-405 QGLTGTTMPNLLTGL
+405 QSLAGTTMPNLLTGL
-420 DNLNASNGSLQGALT
+420 DALNASNGSLQGAL
-435 SLSTTAAQTST
+435 SNLATTAVQTDA

-455 GQAQTTLATTKT
+455 GQAQSTLSTTRA

-474 DLDVV
+474 DLEGV

-487 SSAAWNRISQT
+487 SSAAWNRMSQT
-498 LGLNPESFGK
+498 LGLSPESFGK
-508 AMATPVEL
+508 AMASPVEL
-516 ETHTV
+516 ASHTV

-551 KLEVDKEGIGK
+551 KLEVDKEGIRK
-562 CNATQAYL
+562 CTATQAYL

-594 GIQCQRP
+594 GIQCRQP
-601 LLFVLAGVF
+601 ALFVLAGVF
-610 SSFVYIN
+610 ASFVYIN

-682 GSHYW
+682 GNHYW
-687 ADMLHVFWYLPVAL
+687 QDMLHIFWYLPVAL

-739 LNLGN
+739 LSLGS
-744 LARAFMGG
+744 LARSIL
-752 GEEGYHAILRQRA
+752 GEGDYRAVIRRRA
-765 HRFLSIYPSLIR
+765 HRFLALYPTLIR
-777 AGLALVLLPVLF
+777 GGLVLVLLPVLF

-810 VLIDT
+810 VLIDA
-815 YLIVVEYICDS
+815 YLIIVEYICDS
-826 YVQQLGMTER
+826 YVRQLGLTER
-836 SGDDFRSLILPAAR
+836 PGMDFLTLIRP
-850 GRRAGDTAMTRLT
+850 RRQGPSAMTRLT
-863 AATHES
+863 TAVRES
-869 IRRRDGAGT
+869 VMSRDE
-878 DQGKGGASEDAPG
+878 EDAPEDG
-891 SSAGSG
+891 
-897 PDPKGFEESEGGGSR
+897 DRR